1 MNRSRWMKI
10 TAAFFAWMLCF
21 TILSRAADQAGIAAV
36 QVQKPE
42 SRMILHTV
50 TAAGKVVQN
59 REVAIVT
66 EADERVVEIAV
77 EKGQKVAKGDL
88 LFVVDTE
95 LLQEKILNQK
105 QEIEKQ
111 KLQLGDAG
119 SQQDVRAAQK
129 ANEQAS
135 AAEQYSLSTKKAQVQ
150 VSRAK
155 RDLDDAKQELTDYR
169 KKNGNGSTTTD
180 NTVEE
185 TLQNALEEKTAA
197 YLDAQKELTALQ
209 WRIEHA
215 VNTALNGTGAQLVKN
230 GTSVTQAAEE
240 ESFILEEKES
250 EFEDDGAVDLPGLS
264 YLANASELFIGHVEM
279 IEQEDMPTVEETS
292 QGFDATAELSGENA
306 DIPLDQSM
314 GLSEQDTR
322 QNDEADV
329 DIDIIIAPSDQ
340 DSNTGS
346 DQSDSSTNLPS
357 GSTVPP
363 GADASVISPITPDES
378 DTTTQPSTPDRD
390 RTDNTATPSQ
400 TDQKKLE
407 QQVRDTYAPEL
418 DAAMK
423 KVETAKKEKEAAEQ
437 ALVQYQ
443 QEQLTAADA
452 SGKEQERQLLAA
464 VQTARDAYEDAALA
478 ANEAAVTAGRAVATA
493 GIGDA
498 SDSTL
503 AIGEITVEQMEL
515 QLEKLERL
523 LETDGAVRAPSDG
536 LITEIAVNTGER
548 TADTPAIRMADLT
561 KGYRF
566 TAELTKEQEKYIGAG
581 DEVTLTDSRRNQLEQ
596 LAVESVAADEENEG
610 VYEISVPLPDD
621 TLELGAAAVLD
632 YSSPSQTYAT
642 CVPLAALH
650 LDERNQPYVLTYDE
664 QDSVLGKELR
674 ARKVSV
680 NILDQ
685 NESYA
690 ALADGSISSQD
701 EVIVSAD
708 KAVDDGSRIRLES

>member
-1 MNRSRWMKI
+1 MNRSRLIRI
-10 TAAFFAWMLCF
+10 TAAFFAVMLCF

-36 QVQKPE
+36 HVQKPE

-50 TAAGKVVQN
+50 AAAGKVVQN

-66 EADERVVEIAV
+66 EPDERVVEIAV

-88 LFVVDTE
+88 LFTIDTE
-95 LLQEKILNQK
+95 LLQEKILNQR

-129 ANEQAS
+129 ANDQAS

-155 RDLDDAKQELTDYR
+155 RDLDAAKQALTDYR
-169 KKNGNGSTTTD
+169 KKNGNGSTATD

-209 WRIEHA
+209 WRIENA
-215 VNTALNGTGAQLVKN
+215 VNTALNETGAQLVKN
-230 GTSVTQAAEE
+230 GMCVTQAAEE
-240 ESFILEEKES
+240 EPLILEEPEG
-250 EFEDDGAVDLPGLS
+250 ELEDAGAVDSP
-264 YLANASELFIGHVEM
+264 
-279 IEQEDMPTVEETS
+279 
-292 QGFDATAELSGENA
+292 
-306 DIPLDQSM
+306 
-314 GLSEQDTR
+314 EQDTK
-322 QNDEADV
+322 QTDGESAQ
-329 DIDIIIAPSDQ
+329 DIDIIIEPSDQ
-340 DSNTGS
+340 EVNTGS
-346 DQSDSSTNLPS
+346 EPSDSS
-357 GSTVPP
+357 
-363 GADASVISPITPDES
+363 VISSAIPGVS
-378 DTTTQPSTPDRD
+378 DTAQPSTPSHSDADDGVASPVPDREL
-390 RTDNTATPSQ
+390 T
-400 TDQKKLE
+400 E
-407 QQVRDTYAPEL
+407 QQVRDTYAQEL
-418 DAAMK
+418 DAATK

-437 ALVQYQ
+437 ALMQYQ

-464 VQTARDAYEDAALA
+464 VQTAGDAYEDAVLA
-478 ANEAAVTAGRAVATA
+478 ANEAAVTAGRAVAAA
-493 GIGDA
+493 GISDA

-503 AIGEITVEQMEL
+503 AVGEITVEQMEL

-523 LETDGAVRAPSDG
+523 LEADGRICAPSDG
-536 LITEIAVNTGER
+536 LITEIAVNIGER
-548 TADTPAIRMADLT
+548 TADTPAVRMADLT

-566 TAELTKEQEKYIGAG
+566 TAELTKEQETYIGAG

-596 LAVESVAADEENEG
+596 LTVESVAADGENEG

-632 YSSPSQTYAT
+632 YSSPSQTYAI

>member
-1 MNRSRWMKI
+1 MNRSRLIRI
-10 TAAFFAWMLCF
+10 TAAFFAVMLCF

-36 QVQKPE
+36 HVQKPE
-42 SRMILHTV
+42 SRIILHTV
-50 TAAGKVVQN
+50 AAAGKVVQN

-66 EADERVVEIAV
+66 EPDERVVEIAV

-88 LFVVDTE
+88 LFTIDTE
-95 LLQEKILNQK
+95 LLQEKILNQR

-129 ANEQAS
+129 ANDQAS

-155 RDLDDAKQELTDYR
+155 RDLDAAKQALTDYR
-169 KKNGNGSTTTD
+169 KKNGNGSTATD

-209 WRIEHA
+209 WRIENA
-215 VNTALNGTGAQLVKN
+215 VNTALNETGAQLVKN
-230 GTSVTQAAEE
+230 GMCVTQAAEE
-240 ESFILEEKES
+240 EPLILEEPEG
-250 EFEDDGAVDLPGLS
+250 ELEDAGAVDSP
-264 YLANASELFIGHVEM
+264 
-279 IEQEDMPTVEETS
+279 
-292 QGFDATAELSGENA
+292 
-306 DIPLDQSM
+306 
-314 GLSEQDTR
+314 EQDTK
-322 QNDEADV
+322 QTDGESAQ
-329 DIDIIIAPSDQ
+329 DIDIIIEPSDQ
-340 DSNTGS
+340 EVNTGS
-346 DQSDSSTNLPS
+346 EPSDSS
-357 GSTVPP
+357 
-363 GADASVISPITPDES
+363 VISSAIPGVS
-378 DTTTQPSTPDRD
+378 DTAQPSTPSHSDADDGVASPVPDREL
-390 RTDNTATPSQ
+390 T
-400 TDQKKLE
+400 E
-407 QQVRDTYAPEL
+407 QQVRDTYAQEL
-418 DAAMK
+418 DAATK
-423 KVETAKKEKEAAEQ
+423 KVETAKKEKKAAEQ
-437 ALVQYQ
+437 ALMQYQ

-464 VQTARDAYEDAALA
+464 VQTAGDAYEDAVLA
-478 ANEAAVTAGRAVATA
+478 ANEAAVTAGRAVAAA
-493 GIGDA
+493 GISDA

-503 AIGEITVEQMEL
+503 AVGEITVEQMEL

-523 LETDGAVRAPSDG
+523 LEADGRICAPSDG
-536 LITEIAVNTGER
+536 LITEIAVNIGER
-548 TADTPAIRMADLT
+548 TADTPAVRMADLT

-566 TAELTKEQEKYIGAG
+566 TAELTKEQETYIGAG

-596 LAVESVAADEENEG
+596 LTVESVAADGENEG

-632 YSSPSQTYAT
+632 YSSPSQTYAI

>member
-1 MNRSRWMKI
+1 MNRSRLIRI
-10 TAAFFAWMLCF
+10 TAAFFAVMLCF

-36 QVQKPE
+36 HVQKPE

-50 TAAGKVVQN
+50 AAAGKVVQN

-66 EADERVVEIAV
+66 EPDERVVEIAV

-88 LFVVDTE
+88 LFTIDTE
-95 LLQEKILNQK
+95 LLQEKILNQR

-111 KLQLGDAG
+111 KLQLGDVG

-129 ANEQAS
+129 ANDQAS

-155 RDLDDAKQELTDYR
+155 RDLDAAKQALTDYR
-169 KKNGNGSTTTD
+169 KKNGNGSTATD

-209 WRIEHA
+209 WRIENA
-215 VNTALNGTGAQLVKN
+215 VNTALNETGAQLVKN
-230 GTSVTQAAEE
+230 GMCVTQAAEE
-240 ESFILEEKES
+240 EPLILEEPEG
-250 EFEDDGAVDLPGLS
+250 ELEDAGAVDSP
-264 YLANASELFIGHVEM
+264 
-279 IEQEDMPTVEETS
+279 
-292 QGFDATAELSGENA
+292 
-306 DIPLDQSM
+306 
-314 GLSEQDTR
+314 EQDTK
-322 QNDEADV
+322 QTDGESAQ
-329 DIDIIIAPSDQ
+329 DIDIIIEPSDQ
-340 DSNTGS
+340 EVNTGS
-346 DQSDSSTNLPS
+346 EPSDSS
-357 GSTVPP
+357 
-363 GADASVISPITPDES
+363 VISSAIPGVS
-378 DTTTQPSTPDRD
+378 DTAQPSTPSHSDADDGVASPVPDREL
-390 RTDNTATPSQ
+390 T
-400 TDQKKLE
+400 E
-407 QQVRDTYAPEL
+407 QQVRDTYAQEL
-418 DAAMK
+418 DAATK

-437 ALVQYQ
+437 ALMQYQ

-464 VQTARDAYEDAALA
+464 VQTAGDAYEDAVLA
-478 ANEAAVTAGRAVATA
+478 ANEAAVTSGRAVAAA
-493 GIGDA
+493 GISNA

-503 AIGEITVEQMEL
+503 AVGEITVEQMEL

-523 LETDGAVRAPSDG
+523 LEADGRICAPSDG
-536 LITEIAVNTGER
+536 LITEIAVNIGER
-548 TADTPAIRMADLT
+548 TADTPAVRMADLT

-566 TAELTKEQEKYIGAG
+566 TAELTKEQETYIGAG

-596 LAVESVAADEENEG
+596 LTVESVAADGENEG

-632 YSSPSQTYAT
+632 YSSPSQTYAI

>member
-1 MNRSRWMKI
+1 MRHVEKERNMNRSRLIRI
-10 TAAFFAWMLCF
+10 TAAFFAVMLCF

-66 EADERVVEIAV
+66 EPDERVVEIAV
-77 EKGQKVAKGDL
+77 EKGQKVEKGDL
-88 LFVVDTE
+88 LFTIDTE
-95 LLQEKILNQK
+95 LLQEKILNQR

-129 ANEQAS
+129 ANDQAS
-135 AAEQYSLSTKKAQVQ
+135 ASEQYSLSTKKAQVQ

-155 RDLDDAKQELTDYR
+155 RDLDAAKQALTDYR
-169 KKNGNGSTTTD
+169 KKNESGSTATD

-209 WRIEHA
+209 WRIENA
-215 VNTALNGTGAQLVKN
+215 VNTALNETGAQLVKN
-230 GTSVTQAAEE
+230 GMCVTQAAEE
-240 ESFILEEKES
+240 EPLILEEPEG
-250 EFEDDGAVDLPGLS
+250 ELEDAGAVDSP
-264 YLANASELFIGHVEM
+264 
-279 IEQEDMPTVEETS
+279 
-292 QGFDATAELSGENA
+292 
-306 DIPLDQSM
+306 
-314 GLSEQDTR
+314 EQDTK
-322 QNDEADV
+322 QTDGESAQ
-329 DIDIIIAPSDQ
+329 DIDIIIEPSDQ
-340 DSNTGS
+340 EVNTGS
-346 DQSDSSTNLPS
+346 EPSDSS
-357 GSTVPP
+357 
-363 GADASVISPITPDES
+363 VISSAIPGVS
-378 DTTTQPSTPDRD
+378 DTAQPSTPSHSDADDGVASPVPNREL
-390 RTDNTATPSQ
+390 T
-400 TDQKKLE
+400 E
-407 QQVRDTYAPEL
+407 QQVRDTYAQEL
-418 DAAMK
+418 DAATK

-437 ALVQYQ
+437 ALMQYQ

-464 VQTARDAYEDAALA
+464 VQTAGDAYEDAVLA
-478 ANEAAVTAGRAVATA
+478 ANEAAVTAGRAVAAA
-493 GIGDA
+493 GISDA

-503 AIGEITVEQMEL
+503 AVGEITVEQMEL

-523 LETDGAVRAPSDG
+523 LEADGRICAPSDG
-536 LITEIAVNTGER
+536 LITEIAVNIGER
-548 TADTPAIRMADLT
+548 TADTPAVRMADLT

-566 TAELTKEQEKYIGAG
+566 TAELTKEQETYIGAG

-596 LAVESVAADEENEG
+596 LTVESVAADGENEG

-621 TLELGAAAVLD
+621 TLELGAAAMLD
-632 YSSPSQTYAT
+632 YSSPSQTYAI

>member
-1 MNRSRWMKI
+1 MNRSRLIRI
-10 TAAFFAWMLCF
+10 TAAFFAVMLCF

-36 QVQKPE
+36 HVQKPE
-42 SRMILHTV
+42 SRIILHTV
-50 TAAGKVVQN
+50 AAAGKVVQN

-66 EADERVVEIAV
+66 EPDERVVEIAV

-88 LFVVDTE
+88 LFTIDTE
-95 LLQEKILNQK
+95 LLQEKILNQR

-111 KLQLGDAG
+111 KLQLGDVG

-129 ANEQAS
+129 ANDQAS

-155 RDLDDAKQELTDYR
+155 RDLDAAKQALTDYR
-169 KKNGNGSTTTD
+169 KKNGNGSTATD

-209 WRIEHA
+209 WRIENA
-215 VNTALNGTGAQLVKN
+215 VNTALNETGAQLVKN
-230 GTSVTQAAEE
+230 GMCVTQAAEE
-240 ESFILEEKES
+240 EPLILEEPEG
-250 EFEDDGAVDLPGLS
+250 ELEDAGAVDSP
-264 YLANASELFIGHVEM
+264 
-279 IEQEDMPTVEETS
+279 
-292 QGFDATAELSGENA
+292 
-306 DIPLDQSM
+306 
-314 GLSEQDTR
+314 EQDTK
-322 QNDEADV
+322 QTDGESAQ
-329 DIDIIIAPSDQ
+329 DIDIIIEPSDQ
-340 DSNTGS
+340 EVNTGS
-346 DQSDSSTNLPS
+346 EPSDSS
-357 GSTVPP
+357 
-363 GADASVISPITPDES
+363 VISSAIPGVS
-378 DTTTQPSTPDRD
+378 DTAQPSTPSHSDADDGVASPVPDREL
-390 RTDNTATPSQ
+390 T
-400 TDQKKLE
+400 E
-407 QQVRDTYAPEL
+407 QQVRDTYAQEL
-418 DAAMK
+418 DAAIK

-437 ALVQYQ
+437 ALMQYQ

-464 VQTARDAYEDAALA
+464 VQTAGDAYEDAVLA
-478 ANEAAVTAGRAVATA
+478 ANEAAVTAGRAVAAA
-493 GIGDA
+493 GISDA

-503 AIGEITVEQMEL
+503 AVGEITVEQMEL

-523 LETDGAVRAPSDG
+523 LEADGRICAPSDG
-536 LITEIAVNTGER
+536 LITEIAVNIGER
-548 TADTPAIRMADLT
+548 TADTPAVRMADLT

-566 TAELTKEQEKYIGAG
+566 TAELTKEQETYIGAG

-596 LAVESVAADEENEG
+596 LTVESVAADGENEG

-632 YSSPSQTYAT
+632 YSSPSQTYAI

>member
-1 MNRSRWMKI
+1 MRHVEKERNMNRSRLIRI
-10 TAAFFAWMLCF
+10 TAAFFAVMLCF

-36 QVQKPE
+36 HVQKPE
-42 SRMILHTV
+42 SRIILHTV
-50 TAAGKVVQN
+50 AAAGKVVQN

-66 EADERVVEIAV
+66 EPDERVVEIAV

-88 LFVVDTE
+88 LFTIDTE
-95 LLQEKILNQK
+95 LLQEKILNQR

-111 KLQLGDAG
+111 KLQLGDVG

-129 ANEQAS
+129 ANDQAS

-155 RDLDDAKQELTDYR
+155 RDLDAAKQALTDYR
-169 KKNGNGSTTTD
+169 KKNGNGSTATD

-209 WRIEHA
+209 WRIENA
-215 VNTALNGTGAQLVKN
+215 VNTALNETGAQLVKN
-230 GTSVTQAAEE
+230 GMCVTQAAEE
-240 ESFILEEKES
+240 EPLILEEPEG
-250 EFEDDGAVDLPGLS
+250 ELEDAGAVDSP
-264 YLANASELFIGHVEM
+264 
-279 IEQEDMPTVEETS
+279 
-292 QGFDATAELSGENA
+292 
-306 DIPLDQSM
+306 
-314 GLSEQDTR
+314 EQDTK
-322 QNDEADV
+322 QTDGESAQ
-329 DIDIIIAPSDQ
+329 DIDIIIEPSDQ
-340 DSNTGS
+340 EVNTGS
-346 DQSDSSTNLPS
+346 EPSDSS
-357 GSTVPP
+357 
-363 GADASVISPITPDES
+363 VISSAIPGVS
-378 DTTTQPSTPDRD
+378 DTAQPSTPSHSDADDGVASPVPDREL
-390 RTDNTATPSQ
+390 T
-400 TDQKKLE
+400 E
-407 QQVRDTYAPEL
+407 QQVRDTYAQEL
-418 DAAMK
+418 DAATK

-437 ALVQYQ
+437 ALMQYQ

-464 VQTARDAYEDAALA
+464 VQTAGDAYEDAVLA
-478 ANEAAVTAGRAVATA
+478 ANEAAVTADRAVAAA
-493 GIGDA
+493 GISDA

-503 AIGEITVEQMEL
+503 AVGEITVEQMEL

-523 LETDGAVRAPSDG
+523 LEADGRICAPSDG
-536 LITEIAVNTGER
+536 LITEIAVNIGER
-548 TADTPAIRMADLT
+548 TADTPAVRMADLT

-566 TAELTKEQEKYIGAG
+566 TAELTKEQETYIGAG

-596 LAVESVAADEENEG
+596 LTVESVAADGENEG

-632 YSSPSQTYAT
+632 YSSPSQTYAI

>member
-1 MNRSRWMKI
+1 MNRSRLIRI
-10 TAAFFAWMLCF
+10 TAAFFAVMLCF

-42 SRMILHTV
+42 SRIILHTV
-50 TAAGKVVQN
+50 AAAGKVVQN
-59 REVAIVT
+59 LEVAIVT
-66 EADERVVEIAV
+66 EPDERVVEIAV

-88 LFVVDTE
+88 LFTIDTE
-95 LLQEKILNQK
+95 LLQEKILNQR

-119 SQQDVRAAQK
+119 SQQDVRVAQK
-129 ANEQAS
+129 ANDQAS

-155 RDLDDAKQELTDYR
+155 RDLDAAKQALTDYR
-169 KKNGNGSTTTD
+169 KKNGSGSTATD

-209 WRIEHA
+209 WRIENA
-215 VNTALNGTGAQLVKN
+215 VNTALNETGAQLVKN
-230 GTSVTQAAEE
+230 GMCVTQAAEE
-240 ESFILEEKES
+240 EPLILEEPEG
-250 EFEDDGAVDLPGLS
+250 ELEDAGAVDSP
-264 YLANASELFIGHVEM
+264 
-279 IEQEDMPTVEETS
+279 
-292 QGFDATAELSGENA
+292 
-306 DIPLDQSM
+306 
-314 GLSEQDTR
+314 EQDTK
-322 QNDEADV
+322 QTDGESAQ
-329 DIDIIIAPSDQ
+329 DIDIIIEPSDQ
-340 DSNTGS
+340 EVNTGS
-346 DQSDSSTNLPS
+346 EPSDSS
-357 GSTVPP
+357 
-363 GADASVISPITPDES
+363 VISSAIPDVS
-378 DTTTQPSTPDRD
+378 DTAQPSTPGHSDADDGVASPVPDREL
-390 RTDNTATPSQ
+390 T
-400 TDQKKLE
+400 E
-407 QQVRDTYAPEL
+407 QQVRDTYAQEL
-418 DAAMK
+418 DAATK
-423 KVETAKKEKEAAEQ
+423 KVETAKKAKEAAEQ
-437 ALVQYQ
+437 ALMQYQ

-464 VQTARDAYEDAALA
+464 VQTAGDAYEDAVLA
-478 ANEAAVTAGRAVATA
+478 ANEAAVTSGRAVAAA
-493 GIGDA
+493 GISNA

-503 AIGEITVEQMEL
+503 AVGEITVEQMEL

-523 LETDGAVRAPSDG
+523 LEADGRICAPSDG
-536 LITEIAVNTGER
+536 LITEIAVNIGER
-548 TADTPAIRMADLT
+548 TADTPAVRMADLT

-566 TAELTKEQEKYIGAG
+566 TAELTKEQETYIGAG

-596 LAVESVAADEENEG
+596 LTVESVAADGENEG

-632 YSSPSQTYAT
+632 YSSPSQTYAI

-701 EVIVSAD
+701 GVIVSAD

>member
-1 MNRSRWMKI
+1 MRHVEKERNMNRSRLIRI
-10 TAAFFAWMLCF
+10 TAAFFAVMLCF

-42 SRMILHTV
+42 SRIILHTV
-50 TAAGKVVQN
+50 AAAGKVVQN

-66 EADERVVEIAV
+66 EPDERVVEIAV

-88 LFVVDTE
+88 LFTIDTE
-95 LLQEKILNQK
+95 LLQEKILNQR

-111 KLQLGDAG
+111 KLQLGDVG

-129 ANEQAS
+129 ANDQAS

-155 RDLDDAKQELTDYR
+155 RDLDAAKQALTDYR
-169 KKNGNGSTTTD
+169 KKNGNGSTATD

-209 WRIEHA
+209 WRIENA
-215 VNTALNGTGAQLVKN
+215 VNTALNETGAQLVKN
-230 GTSVTQAAEE
+230 GMCVTQAAEE
-240 ESFILEEKES
+240 EPLILEEPEG
-250 EFEDDGAVDLPGLS
+250 ELEDAGAVDSP
-264 YLANASELFIGHVEM
+264 
-279 IEQEDMPTVEETS
+279 
-292 QGFDATAELSGENA
+292 
-306 DIPLDQSM
+306 
-314 GLSEQDTR
+314 EQDTK
-322 QNDEADV
+322 QTDGESAQ
-329 DIDIIIAPSDQ
+329 DIDIIIEPSDQ
-340 DSNTGS
+340 EVNTGS
-346 DQSDSSTNLPS
+346 EPSDSS
-357 GSTVPP
+357 
-363 GADASVISPITPDES
+363 VISSAIPGVS
-378 DTTTQPSTPDRD
+378 DTAQPSTPSHSDADDGVASPVPDREL
-390 RTDNTATPSQ
+390 T
-400 TDQKKLE
+400 E
-407 QQVRDTYAPEL
+407 QQVRDTYAQEL
-418 DAAMK
+418 DAATK

-437 ALVQYQ
+437 ALMQYQ

-464 VQTARDAYEDAALA
+464 VQTAGDAYEDAVLA
-478 ANEAAVTAGRAVATA
+478 ANETAVTAGRAVAAA
-493 GIGDA
+493 GISDA

-503 AIGEITVEQMEL
+503 AVGEITVEQMEL

-523 LETDGAVRAPSDG
+523 LEADGRICAPSDG
-536 LITEIAVNTGER
+536 LITEIAVNIGER
-548 TADTPAIRMADLT
+548 TADTPAVRMADLT

-566 TAELTKEQEKYIGAG
+566 TAELTKEQETYIGAG

-596 LAVESVAADEENEG
+596 LTVESVAADGENEG

-632 YSSPSQTYAT
+632 YSSPSQTYAI

-708 KAVDDGSRIRLES
+708 KAVDDGSRIRL

>member
-1 MNRSRWMKI
+1 MRHVEKERNMNRSRLIRI
-10 TAAFFAWMLCF
+10 TAAFFAVMLCF

-66 EADERVVEIAV
+66 EPDERVVEIAV

-88 LFVVDTE
+88 LFTIDTE
-95 LLQEKILNQK
+95 LLQEKILNQR

-111 KLQLGDAG
+111 KLQLGDVG

-129 ANEQAS
+129 ANDQAS

-155 RDLDDAKQELTDYR
+155 RDLDAAKQALTDYR
-169 KKNGNGSTTTD
+169 KKNGNGSTATD

-209 WRIEHA
+209 WRIENA
-215 VNTALNGTGAQLVKN
+215 VNTALNETGAQLVKN
-230 GTSVTQAAEE
+230 GMCVTQAAEE
-240 ESFILEEKES
+240 EPLILEEPEG
-250 EFEDDGAVDLPGLS
+250 ELEDAGAVDSP
-264 YLANASELFIGHVEM
+264 
-279 IEQEDMPTVEETS
+279 
-292 QGFDATAELSGENA
+292 
-306 DIPLDQSM
+306 
-314 GLSEQDTR
+314 EQDTK
-322 QNDEADV
+322 QTDGESAQ
-329 DIDIIIAPSDQ
+329 DIDIIIEPSDQ
-340 DSNTGS
+340 EVNTGS
-346 DQSDSSTNLPS
+346 EPSDSS
-357 GSTVPP
+357 
-363 GADASVISPITPDES
+363 VISSAIPGVS
-378 DTTTQPSTPDRD
+378 DTAQPSTPSHSDADDGVASPVPDREL
-390 RTDNTATPSQ
+390 T
-400 TDQKKLE
+400 E
-407 QQVRDTYAPEL
+407 QQVRDTYAQEL
-418 DAAMK
+418 DAATK

-464 VQTARDAYEDAALA
+464 VQTAGDAYEDAVLA
-478 ANEAAVTAGRAVATA
+478 ANEAAVTAGRAVAAA
-493 GIGDA
+493 GISDA

-503 AIGEITVEQMEL
+503 AVGEITVEQMEL

-523 LETDGAVRAPSDG
+523 LEADGRICAPSDG
-536 LITEIAVNTGER
+536 LITEIAVNIGER
-548 TADTPAIRMADLT
+548 TADTPAVRMADLT

-566 TAELTKEQEKYIGAG
+566 TAELTKEQETYIGAG

-596 LAVESVAADEENEG
+596 LAVESVAADGENEG
-610 VYEISVPLPDD
+610 IYEISVPLPDD

-632 YSSPSQTYAT
+632 YSSTSKTYAI

-664 QDSVLGKELR
+664 QDSVLGRELR

-685 NESYA
+685 NELYA

>member
-1 MNRSRWMKI
+1 MNRSRLIRI
-10 TAAFFAWMLCF
+10 TAAFFAVMLCF

-36 QVQKPE
+36 HVQKPE
-42 SRMILHTV
+42 SRIILHTV
-50 TAAGKVVQN
+50 AAAGKVVQN

-66 EADERVVEIAV
+66 EPDERVVEIAV

-88 LFVVDTE
+88 LFTIDTE
-95 LLQEKILNQK
+95 LLQEKILNQR

-111 KLQLGDAG
+111 KLQLGDVG
-119 SQQDVRAAQK
+119 SQQDVCAAQK
-129 ANEQAS
+129 ANDQAS

-155 RDLDDAKQELTDYR
+155 RDLDAAKQALTDYR
-169 KKNGNGSTTTD
+169 KKNGNGSTATD

-209 WRIEHA
+209 WRIENA
-215 VNTALNGTGAQLVKN
+215 VNTALNETGAQLVKN
-230 GTSVTQAAEE
+230 GMCVTQAAEE
-240 ESFILEEKES
+240 EPLILEEPEG
-250 EFEDDGAVDLPGLS
+250 ELEDAGAVDSP
-264 YLANASELFIGHVEM
+264 
-279 IEQEDMPTVEETS
+279 
-292 QGFDATAELSGENA
+292 
-306 DIPLDQSM
+306 
-314 GLSEQDTR
+314 EQDTK
-322 QNDEADV
+322 QTDGESAQ
-329 DIDIIIAPSDQ
+329 DIDIIIEPSDQ
-340 DSNTGS
+340 EVNTGS
-346 DQSDSSTNLPS
+346 EPSDSS
-357 GSTVPP
+357 
-363 GADASVISPITPDES
+363 VISSAIPGVS
-378 DTTTQPSTPDRD
+378 DTAQPSTPSHSDADDGVASPVPDREL
-390 RTDNTATPSQ
+390 T
-400 TDQKKLE
+400 E
-407 QQVRDTYAPEL
+407 QQVRDTYAQEL
-418 DAAMK
+418 DAATK

-437 ALVQYQ
+437 ALMQYQ

-464 VQTARDAYEDAALA
+464 VQTAGDAYEDAVLA
-478 ANEAAVTAGRAVATA
+478 ANEAAVTAGRAVAAA
-493 GIGDA
+493 GISDA

-503 AIGEITVEQMEL
+503 AVGEITVEQMEL

-523 LETDGAVRAPSDG
+523 LEADGRICAPSDG
-536 LITEIAVNTGER
+536 LITEIAVNIGER
-548 TADTPAIRMADLT
+548 TADTPAVRMADLT

-566 TAELTKEQEKYIGAG
+566 TAELTKEQETYIGAG

-596 LAVESVAADEENEG
+596 LTVESVAADGENEG

-632 YSSPSQTYAT
+632 YSSPSQTYAI

-664 QDSVLGKELR
+664 QDSVLSKELR

>member
-1 MNRSRWMKI
+1 MNRSRLIRI
-10 TAAFFAWMLCF
+10 TAAFFAVMLCF

-36 QVQKPE
+36 HVQKPE

-50 TAAGKVVQN
+50 AAAGKVVQN

-66 EADERVVEIAV
+66 EPDERVVEIAV

-88 LFVVDTE
+88 LFTIDTE
-95 LLQEKILNQK
+95 LLQEKILNQR

-111 KLQLGDAG
+111 KLQLGDVG

-129 ANEQAS
+129 ANDQAS

-155 RDLDDAKQELTDYR
+155 RDLDAAKQALTDYR
-169 KKNGNGSTTTD
+169 KKNGNGSTATD

-197 YLDAQKELTALQ
+197 YLDVQKELTALQ
-209 WRIEHA
+209 WRIENA
-215 VNTALNGTGAQLVKN
+215 VNTALNETGAQLVKN
-230 GTSVTQAAEE
+230 GMCVTQAAEE
-240 ESFILEEKES
+240 EPLILEEPEG
-250 EFEDDGAVDLPGLS
+250 ELEDAGAVDSP
-264 YLANASELFIGHVEM
+264 
-279 IEQEDMPTVEETS
+279 
-292 QGFDATAELSGENA
+292 
-306 DIPLDQSM
+306 
-314 GLSEQDTR
+314 EQDTK
-322 QNDEADV
+322 QTDGESAQ
-329 DIDIIIAPSDQ
+329 DIDIIIEPSDQ
-340 DSNTGS
+340 EVNTGS
-346 DQSDSSTNLPS
+346 EPSDSS
-357 GSTVPP
+357 
-363 GADASVISPITPDES
+363 VISSAIPGVS
-378 DTTTQPSTPDRD
+378 DTAQPSTPSHSDADDGVASPVPDREL
-390 RTDNTATPSQ
+390 T
-400 TDQKKLE
+400 E
-407 QQVRDTYAPEL
+407 QQVRDTYAQEL
-418 DAAMK
+418 DAATK

-437 ALVQYQ
+437 ALMQYQ

-464 VQTARDAYEDAALA
+464 VQTAGDAYEEAVLA
-478 ANEAAVTAGRAVATA
+478 ANEAAVTAGRAVAAA
-493 GIGDA
+493 GISDA

-503 AIGEITVEQMEL
+503 AVGEITVEQMEL

-523 LETDGAVRAPSDG
+523 LEADGRICAPSDG
-536 LITEIAVNTGER
+536 LITEIAVNVGER
-548 TADTPAIRMADLT
+548 TADTPAVRMADLT

-566 TAELTKEQEKYIGAG
+566 TAELTKEQETYIGAG

-596 LAVESVAADEENEG
+596 LTVESVAADGENEG

-632 YSSPSQTYAT
+632 YSSPSQTYAI

>member
-1 MNRSRWMKI
+1 MRHVEKERNMNRSRLIRI
-10 TAAFFAWMLCF
+10 TAAFFAVMLCF

-42 SRMILHTV
+42 SRIILHTV
-50 TAAGKVVQN
+50 AAAGKVVQN

-66 EADERVVEIAV
+66 EPDERVVEIAV

-88 LFVVDTE
+88 LFTIDTE
-95 LLQEKILNQK
+95 LLQEKILNQR

-111 KLQLGDAG
+111 KLQLGDVG

-129 ANEQAS
+129 ANDQAS

-155 RDLDDAKQELTDYR
+155 RDLDAAKQALTDYR
-169 KKNGNGSTTTD
+169 KKNGNGSTATD

-209 WRIEHA
+209 WRIENA
-215 VNTALNGTGAQLVKN
+215 VNTALNETGAQLVKN
-230 GTSVTQAAEE
+230 GMCVTQAAEE
-240 ESFILEEKES
+240 EPLILEEPEG
-250 EFEDDGAVDLPGLS
+250 ELEDAGAVDSP
-264 YLANASELFIGHVEM
+264 
-279 IEQEDMPTVEETS
+279 
-292 QGFDATAELSGENA
+292 
-306 DIPLDQSM
+306 
-314 GLSEQDTR
+314 EQDTK
-322 QNDEADV
+322 QTDGESAQ
-329 DIDIIIAPSDQ
+329 DIDIIIEPSDQ
-340 DSNTGS
+340 EVNTGS
-346 DQSDSSTNLPS
+346 EPSDSS
-357 GSTVPP
+357 
-363 GADASVISPITPDES
+363 VISSAIPDVS
-378 DTTTQPSTPDRD
+378 DTAQPSTPGHSDADDGVALPVPDREL
-390 RTDNTATPSQ
+390 T
-400 TDQKKLE
+400 E
-407 QQVRDTYAPEL
+407 QQVRDTYAQEL
-418 DAAMK
+418 DAATK
-423 KVETAKKEKEAAEQ
+423 KVETAKKAKEAAEQ
-437 ALVQYQ
+437 ALMQYQ

-464 VQTARDAYEDAALA
+464 VQTAGDAYEDAVLA
-478 ANEAAVTAGRAVATA
+478 ANEAAVTAGRAVAAA
-493 GIGDA
+493 GISDA

-503 AIGEITVEQMEL
+503 AVGEITVEQMEL

-523 LETDGAVRAPSDG
+523 LEADGRICAPSDG
-536 LITEIAVNTGER
+536 LITEIAVNIGER
-548 TADTPAIRMADLT
+548 TVDTPAVRMADLT

-566 TAELTKEQEKYIGAG
+566 TAELTKEQETYIGAG
-581 DEVTLTDSRRNQLEQ
+581 DEVTLTDSRRNHLEQ
-596 LAVESVAADEENEG
+596 LAVESVTADGENDG
-610 VYEISVPLPDD
+610 IYEISVPLPDD

-632 YSSPSQTYAT
+632 YSSPSQTYAV

>member
-1 MNRSRWMKI
+1 MNRSRLIRI
-10 TAAFFAWMLCF
+10 TAAFFAVMLCF

-66 EADERVVEIAV
+66 EPDERVVEIAV

-88 LFVVDTE
+88 LFTIDTE
-95 LLQEKILNQK
+95 LLQEKILNQR

-129 ANEQAS
+129 ANDQAS

-155 RDLDDAKQELTDYR
+155 RDLDAAKQALTDYR
-169 KKNGNGSTTTD
+169 KKNESGSTATD

-209 WRIEHA
+209 WRIENA
-215 VNTALNGTGAQLVKN
+215 VNTALNETGAQLVKN
-230 GTSVTQAAEE
+230 GMCVTQAAEE
-240 ESFILEEKES
+240 EPLILEEPEG
-250 EFEDDGAVDLPGLS
+250 ELEDAGAVDSP
-264 YLANASELFIGHVEM
+264 
-279 IEQEDMPTVEETS
+279 
-292 QGFDATAELSGENA
+292 
-306 DIPLDQSM
+306 
-314 GLSEQDTR
+314 EQDTK
-322 QNDEADV
+322 QTDGESTAQ
-329 DIDIIIAPSDQ
+329 DIDIIIEPSDQ
-340 DSNTGS
+340 EVNTGS
-346 DQSDSSTNLPS
+346 EPSDSS
-357 GSTVPP
+357 
-363 GADASVISPITPDES
+363 VISSAIPGVS
-378 DTTTQPSTPDRD
+378 DTAQPSTPSHSDADDGVASPVPDREL
-390 RTDNTATPSQ
+390 T
-400 TDQKKLE
+400 E
-407 QQVRDTYAPEL
+407 QQVRDTYAQEL
-418 DAAMK
+418 DAATK

-437 ALVQYQ
+437 ALMQYQ

-464 VQTARDAYEDAALA
+464 VQTAGDAYEDAVLA
-478 ANEAAVTAGRAVATA
+478 ANEAAVTAGRAVAAA
-493 GIGDA
+493 GISDA

-503 AIGEITVEQMEL
+503 AVGEITVEQMEL

-523 LETDGAVRAPSDG
+523 LEADGRICAPSDG
-536 LITEIAVNTGER
+536 LITEIAVNIGER
-548 TADTPAIRMADLT
+548 TADTPAVRMADLT

-566 TAELTKEQEKYIGAG
+566 TAELTKEQETYIGAG
-581 DEVTLTDSRRNQLEQ
+581 DEVTLTDSRRNHLEQ
-596 LAVESVAADEENEG
+596 LAVESVTADGENEG
-610 VYEISVPLPDD
+610 IYEISVPLPDD

-632 YSSPSQTYAT
+632 YSSPSQTYAV

-664 QDSVLGKELR
+664 QDSVLGRELR

>member
-1 MNRSRWMKI
+1 MNRSRLIRI
-10 TAAFFAWMLCF
+10 TAAFFAVMLCF

-36 QVQKPE
+36 HVQKPE

-50 TAAGKVVQN
+50 AAAGKVVQN

-66 EADERVVEIAV
+66 EPDERVVEIAV

-88 LFVVDTE
+88 LFTIDTE
-95 LLQEKILNQK
+95 LLQEKILNQR

-111 KLQLGDAG
+111 KLQLGDVG

-129 ANEQAS
+129 SNDQAS

-155 RDLDDAKQELTDYR
+155 RDLDAAKQALTDYR
-169 KKNGNGSTTTD
+169 KKNGNGSTATD

-209 WRIEHA
+209 WRIENA
-215 VNTALNGTGAQLVKN
+215 VNTALNETGAQLVKN
-230 GTSVTQAAEE
+230 GMCVTQAAEE
-240 ESFILEEKES
+240 EPLILEEPEG
-250 EFEDDGAVDLPGLS
+250 ELEDAGAVDSP
-264 YLANASELFIGHVEM
+264 
-279 IEQEDMPTVEETS
+279 
-292 QGFDATAELSGENA
+292 
-306 DIPLDQSM
+306 
-314 GLSEQDTR
+314 EQDTK
-322 QNDEADV
+322 QTDGESAQ
-329 DIDIIIAPSDQ
+329 DIDIIIEPSDQ
-340 DSNTGS
+340 EVNTGS
-346 DQSDSSTNLPS
+346 EPSDSS
-357 GSTVPP
+357 
-363 GADASVISPITPDES
+363 VISSAIPGVS
-378 DTTTQPSTPDRD
+378 DTAQPSTPSHSDADDGVASPVPDREL
-390 RTDNTATPSQ
+390 T
-400 TDQKKLE
+400 E
-407 QQVRDTYAPEL
+407 QQVRDTYAQEL
-418 DAAMK
+418 DAATK

-437 ALVQYQ
+437 ALMQYQ

-464 VQTARDAYEDAALA
+464 VQTAGDAYEDAVLA
-478 ANEAAVTAGRAVATA
+478 ANEAAVTAGRAVAAA
-493 GIGDA
+493 GISDA

-503 AIGEITVEQMEL
+503 AVGEITVEQMEL

-523 LETDGAVRAPSDG
+523 LEADGRVCAPSDG
-536 LITEIAVNTGER
+536 LITEIAVNIGER
-548 TADTPAIRMADLT
+548 TADTPAVRMADLT

-566 TAELTKEQEKYIGAG
+566 TAELTKEQETYIGAG

-596 LAVESVAADEENEG
+596 LTVESVAADGENEG

-632 YSSPSQTYAT
+632 YSSPSQTYAI

>member
-1 MNRSRWMKI
+1 MNRSRLIRI
-10 TAAFFAWMLCF
+10 TAAFFAVMLCF

-66 EADERVVEIAV
+66 EPDERVVEIAV
-77 EKGQKVAKGDL
+77 EKGQKVEKGDL
-88 LFVVDTE
+88 LFTIDTE
-95 LLQEKILNQK
+95 LLQEKILNQR

-129 ANEQAS
+129 ANDQAS
-135 AAEQYSLSTKKAQVQ
+135 ASEQYSLSTKKAQVQ

-155 RDLDDAKQELTDYR
+155 RDLDAAKQALTDYR
-169 KKNGNGSTTTD
+169 KKNESGSTATD

-209 WRIEHA
+209 WRIENA
-215 VNTALNGTGAQLVKN
+215 VNTALNETGAQLVKN
-230 GTSVTQAAEE
+230 GMCVTQAAEE
-240 ESFILEEKES
+240 EPLILEEPEG
-250 EFEDDGAVDLPGLS
+250 ELEDAGAVDSP
-264 YLANASELFIGHVEM
+264 
-279 IEQEDMPTVEETS
+279 
-292 QGFDATAELSGENA
+292 
-306 DIPLDQSM
+306 
-314 GLSEQDTR
+314 EQDTK
-322 QNDEADV
+322 QTDGESAQ
-329 DIDIIIAPSDQ
+329 DIDIIIEP
-340 DSNTGS
+340 
-346 DQSDSSTNLPS
+346 SDSS
-357 GSTVPP
+357 
-363 GADASVISPITPDES
+363 VISSAIPGVS
-378 DTTTQPSTPDRD
+378 DTAQPSTPS
-390 RTDNTATPSQ
+390 PSDADDGVASPVPNREL
-400 TDQKKLE
+400 TE
-407 QQVRDTYAPEL
+407 QQVRDTYAQEL
-418 DAAMK
+418 DAATK

-437 ALVQYQ
+437 ALMQYQ

-464 VQTARDAYEDAALA
+464 VQTAGDAYEDAVLA
-478 ANEAAVTAGRAVATA
+478 ANEAAVTAGRAVAAA
-493 GIGDA
+493 GISDA

-503 AIGEITVEQMEL
+503 AVGEITVEQMEL

-523 LETDGAVRAPSDG
+523 LEADGRLCAPSDG
-536 LITEIAVNTGER
+536 LITEIAVNIGER
-548 TADTPAIRMADLT
+548 TADTPAVRMADLT

-566 TAELTKEQEKYIGAG
+566 TAELTKEQETYIGAG

-596 LAVESVAADEENEG
+596 LTVESVAADGENEG

-632 YSSPSQTYAT
+632 YSSPSQTYAI

>member
-1 MNRSRWMKI
+1 MRHVEKERNMNRSRLIRI
-10 TAAFFAWMLCF
+10 TAAFFAVMLCF

-66 EADERVVEIAV
+66 EPDERVVEIAV

-88 LFVVDTE
+88 LFTIDTE
-95 LLQEKILNQK
+95 LLQEKILNQR

-111 KLQLGDAG
+111 KLQLGDVG

-129 ANEQAS
+129 ANDQAS

-155 RDLDDAKQELTDYR
+155 RDLDAAKQALTDYR
-169 KKNGNGSTTTD
+169 KKNGNGSTATD

-209 WRIEHA
+209 WRIENA
-215 VNTALNGTGAQLVKN
+215 VNTALNETGAQLVKN
-230 GTSVTQAAEE
+230 GMCVTQAAEE
-240 ESFILEEKES
+240 EPLILEEPEG
-250 EFEDDGAVDLPGLS
+250 ELEDAGAVDSP
-264 YLANASELFIGHVEM
+264 
-279 IEQEDMPTVEETS
+279 
-292 QGFDATAELSGENA
+292 
-306 DIPLDQSM
+306 
-314 GLSEQDTR
+314 EQDTK
-322 QNDEADV
+322 QTDGESAQ
-329 DIDIIIAPSDQ
+329 DIDIIIEPSDQ
-340 DSNTGS
+340 EVNTGS
-346 DQSDSSTNLPS
+346 EPSDSS
-357 GSTVPP
+357 
-363 GADASVISPITPDES
+363 VISSAIPGVS
-378 DTTTQPSTPDRD
+378 DTAQPSTPSHSDADDGVASPVPDREL
-390 RTDNTATPSQ
+390 T
-400 TDQKKLE
+400 E
-407 QQVRDTYAPEL
+407 QQVRDTYAQEL
-418 DAAMK
+418 DAATK

-437 ALVQYQ
+437 ALMQYQ

-464 VQTARDAYEDAALA
+464 VQTAGDAYEDAVLA
-478 ANEAAVTAGRAVATA
+478 ANETAVTAGRAVAAA
-493 GIGDA
+493 GISDA

-503 AIGEITVEQMEL
+503 AVGEITVEQMEL

-523 LETDGAVRAPSDG
+523 LEADGRICAPSDG
-536 LITEIAVNTGER
+536 LITEIAVNIGER
-548 TADTPAIRMADLT
+548 TADTPAVRMADLT

-566 TAELTKEQEKYIGAG
+566 TAELTKEQETYIGAG

-596 LAVESVAADEENEG
+596 LTVESVAADGENEG

-632 YSSPSQTYAT
+632 YSSPSQTYAI

-708 KAVDDGSRIRLES
+708 KAVDDGSRIRMES

>member
-1 MNRSRWMKI
+1 MNRSRLIRI
-10 TAAFFAWMLCF
+10 TAAFFAVMLCF

-36 QVQKPE
+36 HVQKPE

-50 TAAGKVVQN
+50 AAAGKVVQN

-66 EADERVVEIAV
+66 EPDERVVEIAV

-88 LFVVDTE
+88 LFTIDTE
-95 LLQEKILNQK
+95 LLQEKILNQR

-129 ANEQAS
+129 ANDQAS
-135 AAEQYSLSTKKAQVQ
+135 ASEQYSLSTKKAQVQ

-155 RDLDDAKQELTDYR
+155 RDLDAAKQALTDYR
-169 KKNGNGSTTTD
+169 KKNESGSTATD

-209 WRIEHA
+209 WRIENA
-215 VNTALNGTGAQLVKN
+215 VNTALNETGAQLVKN
-230 GTSVTQAAEE
+230 GMCVTQAAEE
-240 ESFILEEKES
+240 EPLILEEPEG
-250 EFEDDGAVDLPGLS
+250 ELEDAGAVDSP
-264 YLANASELFIGHVEM
+264 
-279 IEQEDMPTVEETS
+279 
-292 QGFDATAELSGENA
+292 
-306 DIPLDQSM
+306 
-314 GLSEQDTR
+314 EQDTK
-322 QNDEADV
+322 QTDGESAQ
-329 DIDIIIAPSDQ
+329 DIDIIIEPSDQ
-340 DSNTGS
+340 EVNTGS
-346 DQSDSSTNLPS
+346 EPSDSS
-357 GSTVPP
+357 
-363 GADASVISPITPDES
+363 VISSAIPGVS
-378 DTTTQPSTPDRD
+378 DTAQPSTPSHSDADDGVASPVPDREL
-390 RTDNTATPSQ
+390 T
-400 TDQKKLE
+400 E
-407 QQVRDTYAPEL
+407 QQVRDTYAQEL
-418 DAAMK
+418 DAATK

-437 ALVQYQ
+437 ALMQYQ

-464 VQTARDAYEDAALA
+464 VQTAGDAYEDAVLA
-478 ANEAAVTAGRAVATA
+478 ANEAAVTAGRAVAAA
-493 GIGDA
+493 GISDA

-503 AIGEITVEQMEL
+503 AVGEITVEQMEL

-523 LETDGAVRAPSDG
+523 LEADGRICAPSDG
-536 LITEIAVNTGER
+536 LITEIAVNIGER
-548 TADTPAIRMADLT
+548 TADTPAVRMADLT

-566 TAELTKEQEKYIGAG
+566 TAELTKEQETYIGAG

-596 LAVESVAADEENEG
+596 LTVESVAADGENEG

-632 YSSPSQTYAT
+632 YSSPSQTYAI

>member
-1 MNRSRWMKI
+1 MRHVEKERNMNRSRLIRI
-10 TAAFFAWMLCF
+10 TAAFFAVMLCF

-66 EADERVVEIAV
+66 EPDERVVEIAV
-77 EKGQKVAKGDL
+77 EKGQKVEKGDL
-88 LFVVDTE
+88 LFTIDTE
-95 LLQEKILNQK
+95 LLQEKILNQR

-129 ANEQAS
+129 ANDQAS
-135 AAEQYSLSTKKAQVQ
+135 ASEQYSLSTKKAQVQ

-155 RDLDDAKQELTDYR
+155 RDLDAAKQALTDYR
-169 KKNGNGSTTTD
+169 KKNESGSTATD

-209 WRIEHA
+209 WRIENA
-215 VNTALNGTGAQLVKN
+215 VNTALNETGAQLVKN
-230 GTSVTQAAEE
+230 GMCVTQAAEE
-240 ESFILEEKES
+240 EPLILEEPEG
-250 EFEDDGAVDLPGLS
+250 ELEDAGAVDSP
-264 YLANASELFIGHVEM
+264 
-279 IEQEDMPTVEETS
+279 
-292 QGFDATAELSGENA
+292 
-306 DIPLDQSM
+306 
-314 GLSEQDTR
+314 EQDTK
-322 QNDEADV
+322 QTDGESAQ
-329 DIDIIIAPSDQ
+329 DIDIIIEPSDQ
-340 DSNTGS
+340 EVNTGS
-346 DQSDSSTNLPS
+346 EPSDSS
-357 GSTVPP
+357 
-363 GADASVISPITPDES
+363 VISSAIPGVS
-378 DTTTQPSTPDRD
+378 DTAQPSTPSHSDADDGVASPVPNREL
-390 RTDNTATPSQ
+390 T
-400 TDQKKLE
+400 E
-407 QQVRDTYAPEL
+407 QQVRDTYAQEL
-418 DAAMK
+418 DAATK

-437 ALVQYQ
+437 ALMQYQ

-464 VQTARDAYEDAALA
+464 VQTAGDAYEDAVLA
-478 ANEAAVTAGRAVATA
+478 ANEAAVTAGRAVAAA
-493 GIGDA
+493 GISDA

-503 AIGEITVEQMEL
+503 AVGEITVEQMEL

-523 LETDGAVRAPSDG
+523 LEADGRICAPSDG
-536 LITEIAVNTGER
+536 LITEIAVNIGER
-548 TADTPAIRMADLT
+548 TADTPAVRMADLT

-566 TAELTKEQEKYIGAG
+566 TAELTKEQETYIGAG

-596 LAVESVAADEENEG
+596 LTVESVAADGENEG

-632 YSSPSQTYAT
+632 YSSPSQTYAI

-664 QDSVLGKELR
+664 QDSVLGRELR

>member
-1 MNRSRWMKI
+1 MNRSRLIRI
-10 TAAFFAWMLCF
+10 TAAFFAVMLCF

-66 EADERVVEIAV
+66 EPDERVVEIAV
-77 EKGQKVAKGDL
+77 EKGQKVEQGDL
-88 LFVVDTE
+88 RFTIDTE
-95 LLQEKILNQK
+95 LLQEKILNQR

-129 ANEQAS
+129 ANDQAS

-155 RDLDDAKQELTDYR
+155 RDLDAAKQALTDYR
-169 KKNGNGSTTTD
+169 KKNESGSTATD

-209 WRIEHA
+209 WRIENA
-215 VNTALNGTGAQLVKN
+215 VNTALNETGAQLVKN
-230 GTSVTQAAEE
+230 GMCVTQAAEE
-240 ESFILEEKES
+240 EPLILEEPEG
-250 EFEDDGAVDLPGLS
+250 ELEDAGAVDSP
-264 YLANASELFIGHVEM
+264 
-279 IEQEDMPTVEETS
+279 
-292 QGFDATAELSGENA
+292 
-306 DIPLDQSM
+306 
-314 GLSEQDTR
+314 EQDTK
-322 QNDEADV
+322 QTDGESAQ
-329 DIDIIIAPSDQ
+329 DIDIIIEPSDQ
-340 DSNTGS
+340 EVNTGS
-346 DQSDSSTNLPS
+346 EPSDSS
-357 GSTVPP
+357 
-363 GADASVISPITPDES
+363 VISSAIPGVS
-378 DTTTQPSTPDRD
+378 DTAQPSTPSHSDADDGVASPVPNREL
-390 RTDNTATPSQ
+390 T
-400 TDQKKLE
+400 E
-407 QQVRDTYAPEL
+407 QQVRDTYAQEL
-418 DAAMK
+418 DAATK

-437 ALVQYQ
+437 ALMQYQ

-464 VQTARDAYEDAALA
+464 VQTAGDAYEDAVLA
-478 ANEAAVTAGRAVATA
+478 ANEAAVTAGRAVAAA
-493 GIGDA
+493 GISDA

-503 AIGEITVEQMEL
+503 AVGEITVEQMEL

-523 LETDGAVRAPSDG
+523 LEADGRICAPSDG
-536 LITEIAVNTGER
+536 LITEIAVNIGER
-548 TADTPAIRMADLT
+548 TADTPAVRMADLT

-566 TAELTKEQEKYIGAG
+566 TAELTKEQETYIGAG

-596 LAVESVAADEENEG
+596 LTVESVAADGENEG

-632 YSSPSQTYAT
+632 YSSTSKTYAV

-690 ALADGSISSQD
+690 ALTDGSISSQD

>member
-1 MNRSRWMKI
+1 MNRSRLIRI
-10 TAAFFAWMLCF
+10 TAAFFAVMLCF

-66 EADERVVEIAV
+66 EPDERVVEIAV

-88 LFVVDTE
+88 LFTIDTE
-95 LLQEKILNQK
+95 LLQEKILNQR

-129 ANEQAS
+129 ANDQAS

-155 RDLDDAKQELTDYR
+155 RDLDAAKQALTDYR
-169 KKNGNGSTTTD
+169 KKNESGSTATD

-209 WRIEHA
+209 WRIENA
-215 VNTALNGTGAQLVKN
+215 VNTALNETGAQLVKN
-230 GTSVTQAAEE
+230 GMCVTQAAEE
-240 ESFILEEKES
+240 EPLILEEPEG
-250 EFEDDGAVDLPGLS
+250 ELEDAGAVDSP
-264 YLANASELFIGHVEM
+264 
-279 IEQEDMPTVEETS
+279 
-292 QGFDATAELSGENA
+292 
-306 DIPLDQSM
+306 
-314 GLSEQDTR
+314 EQDTK
-322 QNDEADV
+322 QTDGESTAQ
-329 DIDIIIAPSDQ
+329 DIDIIIEPSDQ
-340 DSNTGS
+340 EVNTGS
-346 DQSDSSTNLPS
+346 EPSDSS
-357 GSTVPP
+357 
-363 GADASVISPITPDES
+363 VISSAIPGVS
-378 DTTTQPSTPDRD
+378 DTAQPSTPSHSDADDGVASPVPDREL
-390 RTDNTATPSQ
+390 T
-400 TDQKKLE
+400 E
-407 QQVRDTYAPEL
+407 QQVRDTYAQEL
-418 DAAMK
+418 DAATK

-437 ALVQYQ
+437 ALMQYQ

-464 VQTARDAYEDAALA
+464 VQMAGDAYEDAVLA
-478 ANEAAVTAGRAVATA
+478 ANEAAVTAGRAVAAA
-493 GIGDA
+493 GISDA

-503 AIGEITVEQMEL
+503 AVGEITVEQMEL

-523 LETDGAVRAPSDG
+523 LEADGRICAPSDG
-536 LITEIAVNTGER
+536 LITEIAVNIGER
-548 TADTPAIRMADLT
+548 TADTPAVRMADLT

-566 TAELTKEQEKYIGAG
+566 TAELTKEQETYIGAG
-581 DEVTLTDSRRNQLEQ
+581 DEVTLTDSRRNHLEQ
-596 LAVESVAADEENEG
+596 LAVESVTADGENEG
-610 VYEISVPLPDD
+610 IYEISVPLPDD

-632 YSSPSQTYAT
+632 YSSPSQTYAV

-664 QDSVLGKELR
+664 QDSVLGRELR

>member
-1 MNRSRWMKI
+1 MNRSRLIRI
-10 TAAFFAWMLCF
+10 TAAFFAVMLCF

-66 EADERVVEIAV
+66 EPDERVVEIAV
-77 EKGQKVAKGDL
+77 EKGQKVEKGDL
-88 LFVVDTE
+88 LFTIDTE
-95 LLQEKILNQK
+95 LLQEKILNQR

-111 KLQLGDAG
+111 KLQLGDVG

-129 ANEQAS
+129 ANDQAS

-155 RDLDDAKQELTDYR
+155 RDLDAAKQALTDYR
-169 KKNGNGSTTTD
+169 KKNGNGSTATD

-209 WRIEHA
+209 WRIENA
-215 VNTALNGTGAQLVKN
+215 VNTALNETGAQLVKN
-230 GTSVTQAAEE
+230 GMCVTQAAEE
-240 ESFILEEKES
+240 EPLILEEPEG
-250 EFEDDGAVDLPGLS
+250 ELEDAGAVDSP
-264 YLANASELFIGHVEM
+264 
-279 IEQEDMPTVEETS
+279 
-292 QGFDATAELSGENA
+292 
-306 DIPLDQSM
+306 
-314 GLSEQDTR
+314 EQDTK
-322 QNDEADV
+322 QTDGESAQ
-329 DIDIIIAPSDQ
+329 DIDIIIEPSDQ
-340 DSNTGS
+340 EVNTGS
-346 DQSDSSTNLPS
+346 EPSDSS
-357 GSTVPP
+357 
-363 GADASVISPITPDES
+363 VISSAIPGVS
-378 DTTTQPSTPDRD
+378 DTAQPSTPSHSDADDGVASPVPNREL
-390 RTDNTATPSQ
+390 T
-400 TDQKKLE
+400 E
-407 QQVRDTYAPEL
+407 QQVRDTYAQEL
-418 DAAMK
+418 DAATK

-437 ALVQYQ
+437 ALMQYQ

-464 VQTARDAYEDAALA
+464 VQTAGDAYEDAVLA
-478 ANEAAVTAGRAVATA
+478 ANEAAVTAGRAVAAA
-493 GIGDA
+493 GISDA

-503 AIGEITVEQMEL
+503 AVGEITVEQMEL

-523 LETDGAVRAPSDG
+523 LEADGRVCAPSDG
-536 LITEIAVNTGER
+536 LITEIAVNIGER
-548 TADTPAIRMADLT
+548 TADTPAVRMADLT

-566 TAELTKEQEKYIGAG
+566 TAELTKEQETYIGAG

-596 LAVESVAADEENEG
+596 LTVESVAADGENEG

-632 YSSPSQTYAT
+632 YSSPSQTYAI

>member
-1 MNRSRWMKI
+1 MNRSRLIRI
-10 TAAFFAWMLCF
+10 TAAFFAVMLCF

-36 QVQKPE
+36 HVQKPE
-42 SRMILHTV
+42 SRIILHTV
-50 TAAGKVVQN
+50 AAAGKVVQN

-66 EADERVVEIAV
+66 EPDERVVEIAV

-88 LFVVDTE
+88 LFTIDTE
-95 LLQEKILNQK
+95 LLQEKILNQR

-111 KLQLGDAG
+111 RLQLGDAG

-129 ANEQAS
+129 ANDQAS

-155 RDLDDAKQELTDYR
+155 RDLDAAKQALTDYR
-169 KKNGNGSTTTD
+169 KKNGNGSTATD

-209 WRIEHA
+209 WRIENA
-215 VNTALNGTGAQLVKN
+215 VNTALNETGAQLVKN
-230 GTSVTQAAEE
+230 GMCVTQAAEE
-240 ESFILEEKES
+240 EPLILEEPEG
-250 EFEDDGAVDLPGLS
+250 ELEDAGAVDSP
-264 YLANASELFIGHVEM
+264 
-279 IEQEDMPTVEETS
+279 
-292 QGFDATAELSGENA
+292 
-306 DIPLDQSM
+306 
-314 GLSEQDTR
+314 EQDTK
-322 QNDEADV
+322 QTDGESAQ
-329 DIDIIIAPSDQ
+329 DIDIIIEPSDQ
-340 DSNTGS
+340 EVNTGS
-346 DQSDSSTNLPS
+346 EPSDSS
-357 GSTVPP
+357 
-363 GADASVISPITPDES
+363 VISSAIPDVS
-378 DTTTQPSTPDRD
+378 DTAQPSTPGHSDADDGVASPVPDREL
-390 RTDNTATPSQ
+390 T
-400 TDQKKLE
+400 E
-407 QQVRDTYAPEL
+407 QQVRDTYAQEL
-418 DAAMK
+418 DAATK

-437 ALVQYQ
+437 ALMQYQ

-464 VQTARDAYEDAALA
+464 VQTAGDAYEDAVLA
-478 ANEAAVTAGRAVATA
+478 ANEAAVTAGRAVAAA
-493 GIGDA
+493 GISDA

-503 AIGEITVEQMEL
+503 AVGEITVEQMEL

-523 LETDGAVRAPSDG
+523 LEADGRICAPSDG
-536 LITEIAVNTGER
+536 LITEIAVNIGER
-548 TADTPAIRMADLT
+548 TADTPAVRMADLT

-566 TAELTKEQEKYIGAG
+566 TAELTKEQETYIGAG

-596 LAVESVAADEENEG
+596 LTVESVAADGENEG

-632 YSSPSQTYAT
+632 YSSPSQTYAI

-701 EVIVSAD
+701 GVIVSAD

>member
-10 TAAFFAWMLCF
+10 TAAFFALMLCF

-66 EADERVVEIAV
+66 EPDERVVEIAV

-88 LFVVDTE
+88 LFAVDTE

-135 AAEQYSLSTKKAQVQ
+135 ASEQYSLSTKKAQVQ

-155 RDLDDAKQELTDYR
+155 RDLDDAKQALTDYR
-169 KKNGNGSTTTD
+169 KKNGSGSTATD

-209 WRIEHA
+209 WRIENA

-230 GTSVTQAAEE
+230 GMCVTQAAEE
-240 ESFILEEKES
+240 ESFILEETES
-250 EFEDDGAVDLPGLS
+250 EFEDDGGVDLSGPS
-264 YLANASELFIGHVEM
+264 YLANASELFIDHVEM

-292 QGFDATAELSGENA
+292 QEPGVTAELS
-306 DIPLDQSM
+306 
-314 GLSEQDTR
+314 EQ
-322 QNDEADV
+322 
-329 DIDIIIAPSDQ
+329 SDQ

-378 DTTTQPSTPDRD
+378 DTTTQPSTPDRSD
-390 RTDNTATPSQ
+390 DPITPSQ

-418 DAAMK
+418 DAATK
-423 KVETAKKEKEAAEQ
+423 KVETAKTEKEAAEQ

-443 QEQLTAADA
+443 QEQLAAADA

-464 VQTARDAYEDAALA
+464 VQTAGDAYEDAVLA
-478 ANEAAVTAGRAVATA
+478 ANEAAVTAGRAVAAA
-493 GIGDA
+493 GISDA

-503 AIGEITVEQMEL
+503 AVGEITVEQMEL

-523 LETDGAVRAPSDG
+523 LEADGRICAPSDG
-536 LITEIAVNTGER
+536 LITEIAVNIGER
-548 TADTPAIRMADLT
+548 TVDTPAVRMADLT

-566 TAELTKEQEKYIGAG
+566 TAELTKEQETYIGAG

-596 LAVESVAADEENEG
+596 LAVESVAADGENEG
-610 VYEISVPLPDD
+610 IYEISVPLPDD

-632 YSSPSQTYAT
+632 YSSPSQTYAI

-664 QDSVLGKELR
+664 QDSVLGRDLR

-708 KAVDDGSRIRLES
+708 KAVDDGSRIRLEA

>member
-1 MNRSRWMKI
+1 MNRSRLIRI
-10 TAAFFAWMLCF
+10 TAAFFAVMLCF

-36 QVQKPE
+36 HVQKPE
-42 SRMILHTV
+42 SRIILHTV
-50 TAAGKVVQN
+50 AAAGKVVQN

-66 EADERVVEIAV
+66 EPDERVVEIAV

-88 LFVVDTE
+88 LFTIDTE
-95 LLQEKILNQK
+95 LLQEKILNQR

-111 KLQLGDAG
+111 KLQLGDVG

-129 ANEQAS
+129 ANDQAS

-155 RDLDDAKQELTDYR
+155 RDLDAAKQALTDYR
-169 KKNGNGSTTTD
+169 KKNGNGSTATD

-209 WRIEHA
+209 WRIENA
-215 VNTALNGTGAQLVKN
+215 VNTALNETGAQLVKN
-230 GTSVTQAAEE
+230 GMCVTQAAEE
-240 ESFILEEKES
+240 EPLILEEPEG
-250 EFEDDGAVDLPGLS
+250 ELEDAGAVDSP
-264 YLANASELFIGHVEM
+264 
-279 IEQEDMPTVEETS
+279 
-292 QGFDATAELSGENA
+292 
-306 DIPLDQSM
+306 
-314 GLSEQDTR
+314 EQDTK
-322 QNDEADV
+322 QTDGESAQ
-329 DIDIIIAPSDQ
+329 DIDIIIEPSDQ
-340 DSNTGS
+340 EVNTGS
-346 DQSDSSTNLPS
+346 EPSDSS
-357 GSTVPP
+357 
-363 GADASVISPITPDES
+363 VISSAIPGVS
-378 DTTTQPSTPDRD
+378 DTAQPSTPSHSDADDGVASPVPDREL
-390 RTDNTATPSQ
+390 T
-400 TDQKKLE
+400 E
-407 QQVRDTYAPEL
+407 QQVRDTYAQEL
-418 DAAMK
+418 DAATK

-437 ALVQYQ
+437 ALMQYQ

-464 VQTARDAYEDAALA
+464 VQTAGDAYEDAVLA
-478 ANEAAVTAGRAVATA
+478 ANEAAVTAGRAVAAA
-493 GIGDA
+493 GISDA

-503 AIGEITVEQMEL
+503 AVGEITVEQMEL

-523 LETDGAVRAPSDG
+523 LEADGRICAPSDG
-536 LITEIAVNTGER
+536 LITEIAVNIGER
-548 TADTPAIRMADLT
+548 TADTPAVRMADLT

-566 TAELTKEQEKYIGAG
+566 TAELTKEQETYIGAG
-581 DEVTLTDSRRNQLEQ
+581 DEVTRTDSRRNQLEQ
-596 LAVESVAADEENEG
+596 LTVESVAADGENEG

-632 YSSPSQTYAT
+632 YSSPSQTYAI

>member
-1 MNRSRWMKI
+1 MNRSRLIRI
-10 TAAFFAWMLCF
+10 TAAFFAVMLCF

-36 QVQKPE
+36 HVQKPE

-50 TAAGKVVQN
+50 AAAGKVVQN

-66 EADERVVEIAV
+66 EPDERVVEIAV

-88 LFVVDTE
+88 LFTIDTE
-95 LLQEKILNQK
+95 LLQEKILNQR

-111 KLQLGDAG
+111 KLQLGDVG

-129 ANEQAS
+129 ANDQAS

-155 RDLDDAKQELTDYR
+155 RDLDAAKQALTDYR
-169 KKNGNGSTTTD
+169 KKNGNGSTATD

-209 WRIEHA
+209 WRIENA
-215 VNTALNGTGAQLVKN
+215 VNTALNETGAQLVKN
-230 GTSVTQAAEE
+230 GMCVTQAAEE
-240 ESFILEEKES
+240 EPLILEEPEG
-250 EFEDDGAVDLPGLS
+250 ELEDAGAVDSP
-264 YLANASELFIGHVEM
+264 
-279 IEQEDMPTVEETS
+279 
-292 QGFDATAELSGENA
+292 
-306 DIPLDQSM
+306 
-314 GLSEQDTR
+314 EQDTK
-322 QNDEADV
+322 QTDGESAQ
-329 DIDIIIAPSDQ
+329 DIDIIIEPSDQ
-340 DSNTGS
+340 EVNTGS
-346 DQSDSSTNLPS
+346 EPSDSS
-357 GSTVPP
+357 
-363 GADASVISPITPDES
+363 VISSAIPGVS
-378 DTTTQPSTPDRD
+378 DTAQPSTPSHSDADDGVASPVPDREL
-390 RTDNTATPSQ
+390 T
-400 TDQKKLE
+400 E
-407 QQVRDTYAPEL
+407 QQVRDTYAQEL
-418 DAAMK
+418 DAATK

-437 ALVQYQ
+437 ALMQYQ

-464 VQTARDAYEDAALA
+464 VQTAGDAYEDAVLA
-478 ANEAAVTAGRAVATA
+478 ANEAAVTAGRAVAAA
-493 GIGDA
+493 GISDA

-503 AIGEITVEQMEL
+503 AVGEITVEQMEL

-523 LETDGAVRAPSDG
+523 LEADGRVCAPSDG
-536 LITEIAVNTGER
+536 LITEIAVNIGER
-548 TADTPAIRMADLT
+548 TADTPAVRMADLT

-566 TAELTKEQEKYIGAG
+566 TAELTKEQETYIGAG

-596 LAVESVAADEENEG
+596 LTVESVAADGENEG

-632 YSSPSQTYAT
+632 YSSPSQTYAI

-708 KAVDDGSRIRLES
+708 NAVDDGSRIRLES

>member
-1 MNRSRWMKI
+1 MNRSRLIRI
-10 TAAFFAWMLCF
+10 TAAFFAVMLCF

-66 EADERVVEIAV
+66 EPDERVVEIAV

-88 LFVVDTE
+88 LFTIDTE
-95 LLQEKILNQK
+95 LLQEKILNQR

-129 ANEQAS
+129 ANDQAS

-155 RDLDDAKQELTDYR
+155 RDLDAAKQALTDYR
-169 KKNGNGSTTTD
+169 KKNGNGSTATD

-209 WRIEHA
+209 WRIENA
-215 VNTALNGTGAQLVKN
+215 VNTALNETGAQLVKN
-230 GTSVTQAAEE
+230 GMCVTQAAEE
-240 ESFILEEKES
+240 EPLILEEPEG
-250 EFEDDGAVDLPGLS
+250 ELEDAGAVDSP
-264 YLANASELFIGHVEM
+264 
-279 IEQEDMPTVEETS
+279 
-292 QGFDATAELSGENA
+292 
-306 DIPLDQSM
+306 
-314 GLSEQDTR
+314 EQDTK
-322 QNDEADV
+322 QTDGESAQ
-329 DIDIIIAPSDQ
+329 DIDIIIEPSDQ
-340 DSNTGS
+340 EVNTGS
-346 DQSDSSTNLPS
+346 EPSDSS
-357 GSTVPP
+357 
-363 GADASVISPITPDES
+363 VISSAIPGVS
-378 DTTTQPSTPDRD
+378 DTAQPSTPSHSDADDGVASPVPDREL
-390 RTDNTATPSQ
+390 T
-400 TDQKKLE
+400 E
-407 QQVRDTYAPEL
+407 QQVRDTYAQEL
-418 DAAMK
+418 DAATK
-423 KVETAKKEKEAAEQ
+423 KVETAKKAKEAAEQ
-437 ALVQYQ
+437 ALMQYQ

-464 VQTARDAYEDAALA
+464 VQTAGDAYEDAVLA
-478 ANEAAVTAGRAVATA
+478 ANEAAVTAGRAVAAA
-493 GIGDA
+493 GISDA

-503 AIGEITVEQMEL
+503 AVGEITVEQMEL

-523 LETDGAVRAPSDG
+523 LEADGRICAPSDG
-536 LITEIAVNTGER
+536 LITEIAVNIGER
-548 TADTPAIRMADLT
+548 TADTPAVRMADLT

-566 TAELTKEQEKYIGAG
+566 TAELTKEQETYIGAG

-596 LAVESVAADEENEG
+596 LTVESVAADGENEG

-632 YSSPSQTYAT
+632 YSSPSQTYAI

>member
-1 MNRSRWMKI
+1 MNRSRLIRI
-10 TAAFFAWMLCF
+10 TAAFFAVMLCF

-66 EADERVVEIAV
+66 EPDERVVEIAV
-77 EKGQKVAKGDL
+77 EKGQKVEKGDL
-88 LFVVDTE
+88 LFTIDTE
-95 LLQEKILNQK
+95 LLQEKILNQR

-111 KLQLGDAG
+111 KLQLGDVG

-129 ANEQAS
+129 ANDQAS

-155 RDLDDAKQELTDYR
+155 RDLDAAKQALTDYR
-169 KKNGNGSTTTD
+169 KKNESGSTATD

-209 WRIEHA
+209 WRIENA
-215 VNTALNGTGAQLVKN
+215 VNTALNETGAQLVKN
-230 GTSVTQAAEE
+230 GMCVTQAAEE
-240 ESFILEEKES
+240 EPLILEEPEG
-250 EFEDDGAVDLPGLS
+250 ELEDAGAVDSP
-264 YLANASELFIGHVEM
+264 
-279 IEQEDMPTVEETS
+279 
-292 QGFDATAELSGENA
+292 
-306 DIPLDQSM
+306 
-314 GLSEQDTR
+314 EQDTK
-322 QNDEADV
+322 QTDGESAQ
-329 DIDIIIAPSDQ
+329 DIDIIIEPSDQ
-340 DSNTGS
+340 EVNTGS
-346 DQSDSSTNLPS
+346 EPSDSS
-357 GSTVPP
+357 
-363 GADASVISPITPDES
+363 VISSAIPGVS
-378 DTTTQPSTPDRD
+378 DTAQPSTPSHSDADDGVASPVPNREL
-390 RTDNTATPSQ
+390 T
-400 TDQKKLE
+400 E
-407 QQVRDTYAPEL
+407 QQVRDTYAQEL
-418 DAAMK
+418 DAATK

-437 ALVQYQ
+437 ALMQYQ

-464 VQTARDAYEDAALA
+464 VQTAGDAYEDAVLA
-478 ANEAAVTAGRAVATA
+478 ANEAAVTAGRAVAAA
-493 GIGDA
+493 GISDA

-503 AIGEITVEQMEL
+503 AVGEITVEQMEL

-523 LETDGAVRAPSDG
+523 LEADGRICAPSDG
-536 LITEIAVNTGER
+536 LITEIAVNIGER
-548 TADTPAIRMADLT
+548 TADTPAVRMADLT

-566 TAELTKEQEKYIGAG
+566 TAELTKEQETYIGAG

-596 LAVESVAADEENEG
+596 LTVESVAADGENEG

-632 YSSPSQTYAT
+632 YSSPSQTYAI

>member
-1 MNRSRWMKI
+1 MNRSRLIRI
-10 TAAFFAWMLCF
+10 TAAFFAVMLCF

-66 EADERVVEIAV
+66 EPDERVVEIAV

-88 LFVVDTE
+88 LFTIDTE
-95 LLQEKILNQK
+95 LLQEKILNQR

-129 ANEQAS
+129 ANDQAS

-155 RDLDDAKQELTDYR
+155 RDLDAAKQALTDYR
-169 KKNGNGSTTTD
+169 KKNESGSTATD

-209 WRIEHA
+209 WRIENA
-215 VNTALNGTGAQLVKN
+215 VNTALNETGAQLVKN
-230 GTSVTQAAEE
+230 GMCVTQAAEE
-240 ESFILEEKES
+240 EPLILEEPEG
-250 EFEDDGAVDLPGLS
+250 ELEDAGAVDSP
-264 YLANASELFIGHVEM
+264 
-279 IEQEDMPTVEETS
+279 
-292 QGFDATAELSGENA
+292 
-306 DIPLDQSM
+306 
-314 GLSEQDTR
+314 EQDTK
-322 QNDEADV
+322 QTDGESTAQ
-329 DIDIIIAPSDQ
+329 DIDIIIEPSDQ
-340 DSNTGS
+340 EVNTGS
-346 DQSDSSTNLPS
+346 EPSDSS
-357 GSTVPP
+357 
-363 GADASVISPITPDES
+363 VISSAIPGVS
-378 DTTTQPSTPDRD
+378 DTAQPSTPSHSDADDGVASPVPDREL
-390 RTDNTATPSQ
+390 T
-400 TDQKKLE
+400 E
-407 QQVRDTYAPEL
+407 QQVRDTYAQEL
-418 DAAMK
+418 DAATK

-437 ALVQYQ
+437 ALMQYQ

-464 VQTARDAYEDAALA
+464 VQTAGDAYEDAVLA
-478 ANEAAVTAGRAVATA
+478 ANEAAVTAGRAVAAA
-493 GIGDA
+493 GISDA

-503 AIGEITVEQMEL
+503 AVGEITVEQMEL

-523 LETDGAVRAPSDG
+523 LEADGRICAPSDG
-536 LITEIAVNTGER
+536 LITEIAVNIGER
-548 TADTPAIRMADLT
+548 TVDTPAVRMADLT

-566 TAELTKEQEKYIGAG
+566 TAELTKEQETYIGAG
-581 DEVTLTDSRRNQLEQ
+581 DEVTLTDSRRNHLEQ
-596 LAVESVAADEENEG
+596 LAVESVTADGENDG
-610 VYEISVPLPDD
+610 IYEISVPLPND

-632 YSSPSQTYAT
+632 YSSPSQTYAV

-708 KAVDDGSRIRLES
+708 KVVDDGSRIRLES

>member
-1 MNRSRWMKI
+1 MNRSRLIRI
-10 TAAFFAWMLCF
+10 TAAFFAVMLCF

-66 EADERVVEIAV
+66 EPDERGVEIAV
-77 EKGQKVAKGDL
+77 EKGQKVEKGDL
-88 LFVVDTE
+88 LFTIDTE
-95 LLQEKILNQK
+95 LLQEKILNQR

-129 ANEQAS
+129 ANDQAS
-135 AAEQYSLSTKKAQVQ
+135 ASEQYSLSTKKAQVQ

-155 RDLDDAKQELTDYR
+155 RDLDAAKQALTDYR
-169 KKNGNGSTTTD
+169 KKNESGSTATD

-209 WRIEHA
+209 WRIENA
-215 VNTALNGTGAQLVKN
+215 VNTALNETGAQLVKN
-230 GTSVTQAAEE
+230 GMCVTQAAEE
-240 ESFILEEKES
+240 EPLILEEPEG
-250 EFEDDGAVDLPGLS
+250 ELEDAGAVDSP
-264 YLANASELFIGHVEM
+264 
-279 IEQEDMPTVEETS
+279 
-292 QGFDATAELSGENA
+292 
-306 DIPLDQSM
+306 
-314 GLSEQDTR
+314 EQDTK
-322 QNDEADV
+322 QTDGESAQ
-329 DIDIIIAPSDQ
+329 DIDIIIEPSDQ
-340 DSNTGS
+340 EVNTGS
-346 DQSDSSTNLPS
+346 EPSDSS
-357 GSTVPP
+357 
-363 GADASVISPITPDES
+363 VISSAIPGVS
-378 DTTTQPSTPDRD
+378 DTAQPSTPSHSDADDGVASPVPNREL
-390 RTDNTATPSQ
+390 T
-400 TDQKKLE
+400 E
-407 QQVRDTYAPEL
+407 QQVRDTYAQEL
-418 DAAMK
+418 DAATK

-437 ALVQYQ
+437 ALMQYQ

-464 VQTARDAYEDAALA
+464 VQTAGEAYEEAVLA
-478 ANEAAVTAGRAVATA
+478 ANEAAVTAGRAVAAA
-493 GIGDA
+493 GISDA

-503 AIGEITVEQMEL
+503 AVGEITVEQMEL

-523 LETDGAVRAPSDG
+523 LEADGRICAPSDG
-536 LITEIAVNTGER
+536 LITEIAVNIGER
-548 TADTPAIRMADLT
+548 TADTPAVRMADLT

-566 TAELTKEQEKYIGAG
+566 TAELTKEQETYIGAG

-596 LAVESVAADEENEG
+596 LTVESVAADGENEG

-632 YSSPSQTYAT
+632 YSSPSQTYAI

>member
-10 TAAFFAWMLCF
+10 TAAFFALMLCF

-36 QVQKPE
+36 HVQKPE

-66 EADERVVEIAV
+66 EPDERVVEIAV

-88 LFVVDTE
+88 LFTIDTE
-95 LLQEKILNQK
+95 LLQEKILNQR

-111 KLQLGDAG
+111 KLQLGDAS

-129 ANEQAS
+129 ANDQAS

-155 RDLDDAKQELTDYR
+155 RDLDDAKQALTDYR
-169 KKNGNGSTTTD
+169 KKNGSGSTATD

-209 WRIEHA
+209 WQIENA

-230 GTSVTQAAEE
+230 GMCVTQAAEE
-240 ESFILEEKES
+240 EPLILEEPEG
-250 EFEDDGAVDLPGLS
+250 ELEDAGAVDSP
-264 YLANASELFIGHVEM
+264 
-279 IEQEDMPTVEETS
+279 
-292 QGFDATAELSGENA
+292 
-306 DIPLDQSM
+306 
-314 GLSEQDTR
+314 EQDTK
-322 QNDEADV
+322 QTDGESAQ
-329 DIDIIIAPSDQ
+329 DIDIIIEPSDQ
-340 DSNTGS
+340 EVNTGS
-346 DQSDSSTNLPS
+346 EPSDSS
-357 GSTVPP
+357 
-363 GADASVISPITPDES
+363 VISSAIPGVS
-378 DTTTQPSTPDRD
+378 DTAQPSTPSHSDADDGVASPVPDREL
-390 RTDNTATPSQ
+390 T
-400 TDQKKLE
+400 E
-407 QQVRDTYAPEL
+407 QQVRDTYAQEL
-418 DAAMK
+418 DAATK

-437 ALVQYQ
+437 ALMQYQ

-464 VQTARDAYEDAALA
+464 VQTAGDAYEDAVLA
-478 ANEAAVTAGRAVATA
+478 ANEAAVTAGRAVAAA
-493 GIGDA
+493 GISDA

-503 AIGEITVEQMEL
+503 AVGEITVEQMEL

-523 LETDGAVRAPSDG
+523 LEADGRICAPSNG
-536 LITEIAVNTGER
+536 LITEIAVNIGER
-548 TADTPAIRMADLT
+548 TADTPAVRMADLT

-566 TAELTKEQEKYIGAG
+566 TAELTKEQETYIGAG

-596 LAVESVAADEENEG
+596 LTVESVAADGENEG

-632 YSSPSQTYAT
+632 YSSPSQTYAI

>member
-1 MNRSRWMKI
+1 MRHVEKERNMNRSRLIRI
-10 TAAFFAWMLCF
+10 TAAFFAVMLCF

-36 QVQKPE
+36 HVQKPE
-42 SRMILHTV
+42 SRIILHTV
-50 TAAGKVVQN
+50 AAAGKVVQN

-66 EADERVVEIAV
+66 EPDERVVEIAV

-88 LFVVDTE
+88 LFTIDTE
-95 LLQEKILNQK
+95 LLQEKILNQR

-111 KLQLGDAG
+111 RLQLGDAG

-129 ANEQAS
+129 ANDQAS

-155 RDLDDAKQELTDYR
+155 RDLDAAKQALTDYR
-169 KKNGNGSTTTD
+169 KKNGNGSTATD

-209 WRIEHA
+209 WRIENA
-215 VNTALNGTGAQLVKN
+215 VNTALNETGAQLVKN
-230 GTSVTQAAEE
+230 GMCVTQAAEE
-240 ESFILEEKES
+240 EPLILEEPEG
-250 EFEDDGAVDLPGLS
+250 ELEDAGAVDSP
-264 YLANASELFIGHVEM
+264 
-279 IEQEDMPTVEETS
+279 
-292 QGFDATAELSGENA
+292 
-306 DIPLDQSM
+306 
-314 GLSEQDTR
+314 EQDTK
-322 QNDEADV
+322 QTDGESAQ
-329 DIDIIIAPSDQ
+329 DIDIIIEPSDQ
-340 DSNTGS
+340 EVNTGS
-346 DQSDSSTNLPS
+346 EPSDSS
-357 GSTVPP
+357 
-363 GADASVISPITPDES
+363 VISSAIPGVS
-378 DTTTQPSTPDRD
+378 DTAQPSTPGHSDVDDGVASPVPDRE
-390 RTDNTATPSQ
+390 
-400 TDQKKLE
+400 LIE
-407 QQVRDTYAPEL
+407 QQVRDTYAQEL
-418 DAAMK
+418 DAATK

-437 ALVQYQ
+437 ALMQYQ

-464 VQTARDAYEDAALA
+464 VQTAGDAYEDAVLA
-478 ANEAAVTAGRAVATA
+478 ANEAAVTAGRAVAAA
-493 GIGDA
+493 GISDA

-503 AIGEITVEQMEL
+503 AVGEITVEQMEL

-523 LETDGAVRAPSDG
+523 LEADGRICAPSDG
-536 LITEIAVNTGER
+536 LITEIAVNIGER
-548 TADTPAIRMADLT
+548 TADTPAVRMADLT

-566 TAELTKEQEKYIGAG
+566 TAELTKEQETYIGAG

-596 LAVESVAADEENEG
+596 LTVESVAADGENEG

-632 YSSPSQTYAT
+632 YSSPSQTYAI

>member
-1 MNRSRWMKI
+1 MRHVEKERNMNRSRLIRI
-10 TAAFFAWMLCF
+10 TAAFFAVMLCF

-36 QVQKPE
+36 HVQKPE
-42 SRMILHTV
+42 SRIILHTV
-50 TAAGKVVQN
+50 AAAGKVVQN

-66 EADERVVEIAV
+66 EPDERVVEIAV

-88 LFVVDTE
+88 LFTIDTE
-95 LLQEKILNQK
+95 LLQEKILNQR

-111 KLQLGDAG
+111 KLQLGDVG

-129 ANEQAS
+129 ANDQAS

-155 RDLDDAKQELTDYR
+155 RDLDAAKQALTDYR
-169 KKNGNGSTTTD
+169 KKNGNGSTATD

-209 WRIEHA
+209 WRIENA
-215 VNTALNGTGAQLVKN
+215 VNTALNETGAQLVKN
-230 GTSVTQAAEE
+230 GMCVTQAAEE
-240 ESFILEEKES
+240 EPLILEEPEG
-250 EFEDDGAVDLPGLS
+250 ELEDAGAVDSP
-264 YLANASELFIGHVEM
+264 
-279 IEQEDMPTVEETS
+279 
-292 QGFDATAELSGENA
+292 
-306 DIPLDQSM
+306 
-314 GLSEQDTR
+314 EQDTK
-322 QNDEADV
+322 QTDGESAQ
-329 DIDIIIAPSDQ
+329 DIDIIIEPSDQ
-340 DSNTGS
+340 EVNTGS
-346 DQSDSSTNLPS
+346 EPSDSS
-357 GSTVPP
+357 
-363 GADASVISPITPDES
+363 VISSAIPGVS
-378 DTTTQPSTPDRD
+378 DTAQPSTPSHSDADDGVASPVPDREL
-390 RTDNTATPSQ
+390 T
-400 TDQKKLE
+400 E
-407 QQVRDTYAPEL
+407 QQVRDTYAQEL
-418 DAAMK
+418 DAATK

-437 ALVQYQ
+437 ALMQYQ

-464 VQTARDAYEDAALA
+464 VQTAGNAYEDAVLA
-478 ANEAAVTAGRAVATA
+478 ANEAAVTAGRAVAAA
-493 GIGDA
+493 GISDA

-503 AIGEITVEQMEL
+503 AVGEITVEQMEL

-523 LETDGAVRAPSDG
+523 LEADGRICAPSDG
-536 LITEIAVNTGER
+536 LITEIAVNIGER
-548 TADTPAIRMADLT
+548 TADTPAVRMADLT

-566 TAELTKEQEKYIGAG
+566 TAELTKEQETYIGAG

-596 LAVESVAADEENEG
+596 LTVESVAADGENEG

-632 YSSPSQTYAT
+632 YSSPSQTYAI
-642 CVPLAALH
+642 CVPRAALH

-674 ARKVSV
+674 ARTVSV

>member
-1 MNRSRWMKI
+1 MNRSRLIRI
-10 TAAFFAWMLCF
+10 TAAFFAVMLCF

-66 EADERVVEIAV
+66 EPDERVVEIAV
-77 EKGQKVAKGDL
+77 EKGQKVEKGDL
-88 LFVVDTE
+88 LFTIDTE
-95 LLQEKILNQK
+95 LLQEKILNQR

-129 ANEQAS
+129 ANDQAS
-135 AAEQYSLSTKKAQVQ
+135 ASEQYSLSTKKAQVQ

-155 RDLDDAKQELTDYR
+155 RDLDAAKQALTDYR
-169 KKNGNGSTTTD
+169 KKNESGSTATD

-209 WRIEHA
+209 WRIENA
-215 VNTALNGTGAQLVKN
+215 VNTALNETGAQLVKN
-230 GTSVTQAAEE
+230 GMCVTQAAEE
-240 ESFILEEKES
+240 EPLILEEPEG
-250 EFEDDGAVDLPGLS
+250 ELEDAGAVDSP
-264 YLANASELFIGHVEM
+264 
-279 IEQEDMPTVEETS
+279 
-292 QGFDATAELSGENA
+292 
-306 DIPLDQSM
+306 
-314 GLSEQDTR
+314 EQDTK
-322 QNDEADV
+322 QTDGESAQ
-329 DIDIIIAPSDQ
+329 DIDIIIEPSDQ
-340 DSNTGS
+340 EVNTGS
-346 DQSDSSTNLPS
+346 EPSDSS
-357 GSTVPP
+357 
-363 GADASVISPITPDES
+363 VISSAIPGVS
-378 DTTTQPSTPDRD
+378 DTAQPSTPSHSDADDGVASPVPNREL
-390 RTDNTATPSQ
+390 T
-400 TDQKKLE
+400 E
-407 QQVRDTYAPEL
+407 QQVRDTYAQEL
-418 DAAMK
+418 DAATK

-437 ALVQYQ
+437 ALMQYQ

-464 VQTARDAYEDAALA
+464 VQTAGDAYEDAVLA
-478 ANEAAVTAGRAVATA
+478 ANEAAVTAGRAVAAA
-493 GIGDA
+493 GISDA

-503 AIGEITVEQMEL
+503 AVGEITVEQMEL

-523 LETDGAVRAPSDG
+523 LEADGRICAPSDG
-536 LITEIAVNTGER
+536 LITEIAVNIGER
-548 TADTPAIRMADLT
+548 TADTPAVRMADLT

-566 TAELTKEQEKYIGAG
+566 TAELTKEQETYIGAG

-596 LAVESVAADEENEG
+596 LTVESVAADGENEG

-632 YSSPSQTYAT
+632 YSSPTQTYAI

>member
-1 MNRSRWMKI
+1 MNRSRLIRI
-10 TAAFFAWMLCF
+10 TAAFFAVMLCF

-36 QVQKPE
+36 HVQKPE

-50 TAAGKVVQN
+50 AAAGKVVQN

-66 EADERVVEIAV
+66 EPDERVVEIAV

-88 LFVVDTE
+88 LFTIDTE
-95 LLQEKILNQK
+95 LLQEKILNQR

-129 ANEQAS
+129 ANDQAS
-135 AAEQYSLSTKKAQVQ
+135 ASEQYSLSTKKAQVQ

-155 RDLDDAKQELTDYR
+155 RDLDAAKQALTDYR
-169 KKNGNGSTTTD
+169 KKNDSGSTATD

-209 WRIEHA
+209 WRIENA
-215 VNTALNGTGAQLVKN
+215 VNTALNETGAQLVKN
-230 GTSVTQAAEE
+230 GMCVTQAAEE
-240 ESFILEEKES
+240 EPLILEEPEG
-250 EFEDDGAVDLPGLS
+250 ELEDAGAVDSP
-264 YLANASELFIGHVEM
+264 
-279 IEQEDMPTVEETS
+279 
-292 QGFDATAELSGENA
+292 
-306 DIPLDQSM
+306 
-314 GLSEQDTR
+314 EQDTK
-322 QNDEADV
+322 QTDGESAQ
-329 DIDIIIAPSDQ
+329 DIDIIIEPSDQ
-340 DSNTGS
+340 EVNTGS
-346 DQSDSSTNLPS
+346 EPSDSS
-357 GSTVPP
+357 
-363 GADASVISPITPDES
+363 VISSAIPGVS
-378 DTTTQPSTPDRD
+378 DTAQPSTPSHSDADDGVASPVPNREL
-390 RTDNTATPSQ
+390 T
-400 TDQKKLE
+400 E
-407 QQVRDTYAPEL
+407 QQVRDTYAQEL
-418 DAAMK
+418 DAATK

-437 ALVQYQ
+437 ALMQYQ

-464 VQTARDAYEDAALA
+464 VQTAGDAYEDAVLA
-478 ANEAAVTAGRAVATA
+478 ANEAAVTAGRAVAAA
-493 GIGDA
+493 GISDA

-503 AIGEITVEQMEL
+503 AVGEITVEQMEL

-523 LETDGAVRAPSDG
+523 LEADGRICAPSDG
-536 LITEIAVNTGER
+536 LITEIAVNIGER
-548 TADTPAIRMADLT
+548 TADTPAVRMADLT

-566 TAELTKEQEKYIGAG
+566 TAELTKEQETYIGAG

-596 LAVESVAADEENEG
+596 LTVESVAADGENEG

-632 YSSPSQTYAT
+632 YSSPSQTYAI

>member
-1 MNRSRWMKI
+1 MNRSRLIRI
-10 TAAFFAWMLCF
+10 TAAFFAVMLCF

-42 SRMILHTV
+42 SRIILHTV
-50 TAAGKVVQN
+50 AAAGKVVQN

-66 EADERVVEIAV
+66 EPDERVVEIAV

-88 LFVVDTE
+88 LFTIDTE
-95 LLQEKILNQK
+95 LLQEKILNQR

-111 KLQLGDAG
+111 KLQLGDVG

-129 ANEQAS
+129 ANDQAS

-155 RDLDDAKQELTDYR
+155 RDLDAAKQALTDYR
-169 KKNGNGSTTTD
+169 KKNGNGSTATD

-209 WRIEHA
+209 WRIENA
-215 VNTALNGTGAQLVKN
+215 VNTALNETGAQLVKN
-230 GTSVTQAAEE
+230 GMCVTQAAEE
-240 ESFILEEKES
+240 EPLILEEPEG
-250 EFEDDGAVDLPGLS
+250 ELEDAGAVDSP
-264 YLANASELFIGHVEM
+264 
-279 IEQEDMPTVEETS
+279 
-292 QGFDATAELSGENA
+292 
-306 DIPLDQSM
+306 
-314 GLSEQDTR
+314 EQDTK
-322 QNDEADV
+322 QTDGESAQ
-329 DIDIIIAPSDQ
+329 DIDIIIEPSDQ
-340 DSNTGS
+340 EVNTGS
-346 DQSDSSTNLPS
+346 EPSDSS
-357 GSTVPP
+357 
-363 GADASVISPITPDES
+363 VISSAIPGVS
-378 DTTTQPSTPDRD
+378 DTAQPSTPSHSDADDGVASPVPDREL
-390 RTDNTATPSQ
+390 T
-400 TDQKKLE
+400 E
-407 QQVRDTYAPEL
+407 QQVRDTYAQEL
-418 DAAMK
+418 DAATK

-437 ALVQYQ
+437 ALMQYQ

-464 VQTARDAYEDAALA
+464 VQTAGDAYEDAVLA
-478 ANEAAVTAGRAVATA
+478 ANETAVTAGRAVAAA
-493 GIGDA
+493 GISDA

-503 AIGEITVEQMEL
+503 AVGEITVEQMEL

-523 LETDGAVRAPSDG
+523 LEADGRICAPSDG
-536 LITEIAVNTGER
+536 LITEIAVNIGER
-548 TADTPAIRMADLT
+548 TADTPAVRMADLT

-566 TAELTKEQEKYIGAG
+566 TAELTKEQETYIGAG

-596 LAVESVAADEENEG
+596 LTVESVAADGENEG

-632 YSSPSQTYAT
+632 YSSTSKTYAI

-708 KAVDDGSRIRLES
+708 KAVDDGSRIRMES

>member
-1 MNRSRWMKI
+1 MRHVEKERNMNRSRLIRI
-10 TAAFFAWMLCF
+10 TAAFFAVMLCF

-36 QVQKPE
+36 HVQKPE
-42 SRMILHTV
+42 SRIILHTV
-50 TAAGKVVQN
+50 AAAGKVVQN

-66 EADERVVEIAV
+66 EPDERVVEIAV

-88 LFVVDTE
+88 LFTIDTE
-95 LLQEKILNQK
+95 LLQEKILNQR

-111 KLQLGDAG
+111 KLQLGDVG

-129 ANEQAS
+129 ANDQAS

-155 RDLDDAKQELTDYR
+155 RDLDAAKQALTDYR
-169 KKNGNGSTTTD
+169 KKNGNGSTATD

-209 WRIEHA
+209 WRIENA
-215 VNTALNGTGAQLVKN
+215 VNTALNETGAQLVKN
-230 GTSVTQAAEE
+230 GMCVTQAAEE
-240 ESFILEEKES
+240 EPLILEEPEG
-250 EFEDDGAVDLPGLS
+250 ELEDAGAVDSP
-264 YLANASELFIGHVEM
+264 
-279 IEQEDMPTVEETS
+279 
-292 QGFDATAELSGENA
+292 
-306 DIPLDQSM
+306 
-314 GLSEQDTR
+314 EQDTK
-322 QNDEADV
+322 QTDGESAQ
-329 DIDIIIAPSDQ
+329 DIDIIIEPSDQ
-340 DSNTGS
+340 EVNTGS
-346 DQSDSSTNLPS
+346 EPSDSS
-357 GSTVPP
+357 
-363 GADASVISPITPDES
+363 VISSAIPGVS
-378 DTTTQPSTPDRD
+378 DTAQPSTPSYSDADDGVASPVPDREL
-390 RTDNTATPSQ
+390 T
-400 TDQKKLE
+400 E
-407 QQVRDTYAPEL
+407 QQVRDTYAQEL
-418 DAAMK
+418 DAATK

-437 ALVQYQ
+437 ALMQYQ

-464 VQTARDAYEDAALA
+464 VQTAGDAYEDAVLA
-478 ANEAAVTAGRAVATA
+478 ANEAAVTAGRAVAAA
-493 GIGDA
+493 GISDA

-503 AIGEITVEQMEL
+503 AVGEITVEQMEL

-523 LETDGAVRAPSDG
+523 LEADGRICAPSDG
-536 LITEIAVNTGER
+536 LITEIAVNIGER
-548 TADTPAIRMADLT
+548 TADTPAVRMADLT

-566 TAELTKEQEKYIGAG
+566 TAELTKEQETYIGAG

-596 LAVESVAADEENEG
+596 LTVESVAADGENEG

-632 YSSPSQTYAT
+632 YSSPSQTYAI

>member
-1 MNRSRWMKI
+1 MRHVEKERNMNRSRLIRI
-10 TAAFFAWMLCF
+10 TAAFFAVMLCF

-36 QVQKPE
+36 HVQKPE
-42 SRMILHTV
+42 SRIILHTV
-50 TAAGKVVQN
+50 AAAGKVVQN

-66 EADERVVEIAV
+66 EPDERVVEIAV

-88 LFVVDTE
+88 LFTIDTE
-95 LLQEKILNQK
+95 LLQEKILNQR

-111 KLQLGDAG
+111 KLQLGDVG

-129 ANEQAS
+129 ANDQAS

-155 RDLDDAKQELTDYR
+155 RDLDAAKQALTDYR
-169 KKNGNGSTTTD
+169 KKNGNGSTATD

-209 WRIEHA
+209 WRIENA
-215 VNTALNGTGAQLVKN
+215 VNTALNETGAQLVKN
-230 GTSVTQAAEE
+230 GMCVTQAAEE
-240 ESFILEEKES
+240 EPLILEEPEG
-250 EFEDDGAVDLPGLS
+250 ELEDAGAVDSP
-264 YLANASELFIGHVEM
+264 
-279 IEQEDMPTVEETS
+279 
-292 QGFDATAELSGENA
+292 
-306 DIPLDQSM
+306 
-314 GLSEQDTR
+314 EQDTK
-322 QNDEADV
+322 QTDGESAQ
-329 DIDIIIAPSDQ
+329 DIDIIIEPSDQ
-340 DSNTGS
+340 EVNTGS
-346 DQSDSSTNLPS
+346 EPSDSS
-357 GSTVPP
+357 
-363 GADASVISPITPDES
+363 VISSAIPGVS
-378 DTTTQPSTPDRD
+378 DTAQPSTPSHSDADDGVASPVPDREL
-390 RTDNTATPSQ
+390 T
-400 TDQKKLE
+400 E
-407 QQVRDTYAPEL
+407 QQVRDTYAQEL
-418 DAAMK
+418 DAATK

-437 ALVQYQ
+437 ALMQYQ

-464 VQTARDAYEDAALA
+464 VQTAGNAYEDAVLA
-478 ANEAAVTAGRAVATA
+478 ANEAAVTAGRAVAAA
-493 GIGDA
+493 GISDA

-503 AIGEITVEQMEL
+503 AVGEITVEQMEL

-523 LETDGAVRAPSDG
+523 LEADGRICAPSDG
-536 LITEIAVNTGER
+536 LITEIAVNIGER
-548 TADTPAIRMADLT
+548 TADTPAVRMADLT

-566 TAELTKEQEKYIGAG
+566 TAELTKEQETYIGAG

-596 LAVESVAADEENEG
+596 LTVEFVAADGENEG

-632 YSSPSQTYAT
+632 YSSPSQTYAI

>member
-1 MNRSRWMKI
+1 
-10 TAAFFAWMLCF
+10 MLCF

-66 EADERVVEIAV
+66 EPDERVVEIAV
-77 EKGQKVAKGDL
+77 EKGQKVEKGDL
-88 LFVVDTE
+88 LFTIDTE
-95 LLQEKILNQK
+95 LLQEKILNQR

-129 ANEQAS
+129 ANDQAS
-135 AAEQYSLSTKKAQVQ
+135 ASEQYSLSTKKAQVQ

-155 RDLDDAKQELTDYR
+155 RDLDAAKQALTDYR
-169 KKNGNGSTTTD
+169 KKNESGSTATD

-209 WRIEHA
+209 WRIENA
-215 VNTALNGTGAQLVKN
+215 VNTALNETGAQLVKN
-230 GTSVTQAAEE
+230 GMCVTQAAEE
-240 ESFILEEKES
+240 EPLILEEPEG
-250 EFEDDGAVDLPGLS
+250 ELEDAGAVDSP
-264 YLANASELFIGHVEM
+264 
-279 IEQEDMPTVEETS
+279 
-292 QGFDATAELSGENA
+292 
-306 DIPLDQSM
+306 
-314 GLSEQDTR
+314 EQDTK
-322 QNDEADV
+322 QTDGESAQ
-329 DIDIIIAPSDQ
+329 DIDIIIEPSDQ
-340 DSNTGS
+340 EVNTGS
-346 DQSDSSTNLPS
+346 EPSDSS
-357 GSTVPP
+357 
-363 GADASVISPITPDES
+363 VISSAIPGVS
-378 DTTTQPSTPDRD
+378 DTAQPSTPSHSDADDGVASPVPNREL
-390 RTDNTATPSQ
+390 T
-400 TDQKKLE
+400 E
-407 QQVRDTYAPEL
+407 QQVRDTYAQEL
-418 DAAMK
+418 DAATK

-437 ALVQYQ
+437 ALMQYQ

-464 VQTARDAYEDAALA
+464 VQTAGDAYEDAVLA
-478 ANEAAVTAGRAVATA
+478 ANEAAVTAGRAVAAA
-493 GIGDA
+493 GISDA

-503 AIGEITVEQMEL
+503 AVGEITVEQMEL

-523 LETDGAVRAPSDG
+523 LEADGRICAPSDG
-536 LITEIAVNTGER
+536 LITEIAVNIGER
-548 TADTPAIRMADLT
+548 TADTPAVRMADLT

-566 TAELTKEQEKYIGAG
+566 TAELTKEQETYIGAG

-596 LAVESVAADEENEG
+596 LTVESVAADGENEG

-632 YSSPSQTYAT
+632 YSSPSQTYAI